1 MNEVRMKKRILS
13 AVLAFLMTVSLV
25 PVSAFAS
32 TATYA
37 DAFTVCV
44 TGGDEDAKL
53 DGASVDY
60 TIEVDGTEGA
70 KNTVT
75 TTDGEVVIQEMT
87 DYAQDIAD
95 GKAVTLA
102 YTVSAEGYDTV
113 SDRAAVTDV
122 TGNVDVKLTVKTP
135 DTVNVTVTKT
145 GNGLVRINDQETETS
160 TVEKG
165 GDVKLEL
172 IPAKGAYIQEL
183 TVKGEPRTVKK
194 GETFQETLT
203 ADEDITVSVTFVQEY
218 TVTVTADK
226 GGNVLLD
233 GEAVTEKTYKEG
245 TEVEL
250 SVAADDDYQIESI
263 AIDGTQEDIADT
275 ASFTKKLT
283 VDKDTTIAVKFIRVY
298 TVTVTY
304 DSQHGTVETDPAA
317 QGGEVEAVLVKQGGT
332 LTIKATPKENYR
344 VSAVEIDGKAESFD
358 DNRYVKDTPFTRDIK
373 NITAPHTIKI
383 TFAPTLQTITVISGK
398 HGKVEDHLGK
408 VSYKVNYNRSVDLT
422 ITPDDG
428 YIIDTIT
435 VDEADVKANVRRT
448 AEKSYKLPLT
458 KVPRDTEVA
467 VTFTK
472 CPQIGT
478 NDLTALEGITWNSGD
493 AIRRD
498 GATFVFANNAAVRF
512 SAAADETG
520 SETGIK
526 GIQLI
531 FADGTTSG
539 GYDAETASFT
549 QPADIRETKTIQA
562 IRVFYGE
569 TEIRVAQLAEKKLE
583 GLKIVVDKKA
593 PKLGLALEA
602 ANTNG
607 YYNKSFTATVK
618 SIIDRDDYS
627 GIQSVEYW
635 VVKDRTE
642 TEQGTETQREMLYT
656 YTEGGDI
663 LQKLKELSFT
673 VDAGKNNSD
682 NVVIYVQVTDRAGN
696 VSKPEEKAVKINS
709 TPPTIEIKFGDEK
722 PVNVV
727 EENGTKRGYYDAV
740 RTATV
745 TITDRASTQA
755 LDAVKFDI
763 KAKNAAGNDVRNT
776 VTISDWRNAVDPETK
791 LPDPGK
797 VSCDVI
803 FSGDANYIWSG
814 DANYIWSISYT
825 NRAGLSAKDGLS
837 ALADKDQTKS
847 VNATTIG
854 ETPYCFTVDTKDP
867 TGTITANTYVVGG
880 KNPTSSP
887 VWTAL
892 IGSENLTFGV
902 WANDK
907 IVITHN
913 EGDETSPIKSKE
925 YFVQKFGTDDTKKAP
940 LTVKELEQMK
950 WTDVSETTE
959 FTPNQQL
966 VVYLKITD
974 MAGHVTYLSTNGLV
988 VDNERPHEEFTAPK
1002 IESGLTNNK
1011 IYNGDVPVVVSANDP
1026 AENGV
1031 YSGLKQVTYTVYN
1044 GTVYNE
1050 KDVTQQG
1057 VLYSWDGKAPPCQSK
1072 EKMGF
1077 TVDAE
1082 KNNSNDVHILLTAED
1097 NAGNVTSMEY
1107 SIKIDIT
1114 KPIIDIEYDKNAADS
1129 GTFFRESRRANVT
1142 VKERN
1147 FDDSLVNIT
1156 LRATNDGADIAL
1168 PTVSGWTS
1176 SGDLH
1181 TATIEYTAEGDYTFD
1196 IDVTDKAGNPNEPVH
1211 YADGTVAP
1219 TAFTIDKTR
1228 PTISVTYDNNS
1239 ALNGNYYN
1247 ANRTATVVVTEHN
1260 FDASRVNIT
1269 LRATDDGA
1277 DIALPTV
1284 SGWTSSGD
1292 RHTATIAYQRD
1303 GLYTF
1308 DIDVTDKAGNTSAD
1322 FTEQTFYVDTTAP
1335 TLEITGV
1342 ADRSANNG
1350 DIIPVVSYSDTNYD
1364 DAQVSITLTGA
1375 MRKGVALD
1383 GSYADQHNGKVFTFK
1398 NFAKEKEVDDIYT
1411 LAATLTDKAGNTT
1424 EKTILFSVNRFGSTY
1439 ALSAATEQLNGSY
1452 VQTPQDVVVT
1462 ETNPDALQ
1470 NIRITL
1476 FKNNQTIILQEGT
1489 DYRIEV
1495 RGGNGQW
1502 YEYIYTVLAKN
1513 FADDGVYRLTF
1524 YSEDAAGNIA
1534 ENTLDTKKQEIGFGV
1549 DKTKPNMVVTNLE
1562 SDTTYPLENLTVSLS
1577 AGDNLLLQSV
1587 VVYLDDYSKAYKTWT
1602 AEEIAAIVADQGEF
1616 TFDIPGDSTGAHQVK
1631 IVCTDAAGNEQ
1642 TEEITNFYV
1651 TTNLFVRYYN
1661 NKPLFFGSIA
1671 AVVVI
1676 AGVVIALAAGKK
1688 KKNDKEK

>member
-13 AVLAFLMTVSLV
+13 AVLAFLMAVSLV

-32 TATYA
+32 TATHA
-37 DAFTVCV
+37 DAFTICV

-60 TIEVDGTEGA
+60 TIEVDGTGGA

-75 TTDGEVVIQEMT
+75 TTDGEAVIQEMT

-226 GGNVLLD
+226 GGKVLLD

-304 DSQHGTVETDPAA
+304 DSQLGTVETDPAA
-317 QGGEVEAVLVKQGGT
+317 QGGEVEAVLVKQGST

-344 VSAVEIDGKAESFD
+344 VSEVEIDGKAESFD

-383 TFAPTLQTITVISGK
+383 TFAPTRQTITVISGE
-398 HGKVEDHLGK
+398 HGKVK
-408 VSYKVNYNRSVDLT
+408 VEGSGKVNYNDSVDLT
-422 ITPDDG
+422 ITPKDG

-435 VDEADVKANVRRT
+435 VDEADVKANVKRAT
-448 AEKSYKLPLT
+448 EKSYKLSLTEVQRDT
-458 KVPRDTEVA
+458 KVT
-467 VTFTK
+467 VTFTE

-478 NDLTALEGITWNSGD
+478 NDLTALGGITWNSGD

-498 GATFVFANNAAVRF
+498 GATFVFANNAKVQF

-549 QPADIRETKTIQA
+549 QPAAIRETKTIQA

-569 TEIRVAQLAEKKLE
+569 TEIRVAQLADKKLE
-583 GLKIVVDKKA
+583 GLKIVVDTTD
-593 PKLGLALEA
+593 PTLELALEA

-618 SIIDRDDYS
+618 NIIDRDDYS

-642 TEQGTETQREMLYT
+642 TEQGTVTQREMLYT

-663 LQKLKELSFT
+663 LQELKELSFT

-696 VSKPEEKAVKINS
+696 VYTMPQAVKINS
-709 TPPTIEIKFGDEK
+709 TSPTIEIEFGKEK

-727 EENGTKRGYYDAV
+727 EENGTERGYYKAA

-745 TITDRASTQA
+745 TITDRASTLD

-763 KAKNAAGNDVRNT
+763 KAKNAAGEDVSGT
-776 VTISDWRNAVDPETK
+776 ATISDWVKGDTGEP
-791 LPDPGK
+791 
-797 VSCDVI
+797 SCDVT
-803 FSGDANYIWSG
+803 FSG

-825 NRAGLSAKDGLS
+825 NRAGLSAKAGLS

-854 ETPYCFTVDTKDP
+854 ETPYCFTVDKNAP

-880 KNPTSSP
+880 KDPTSSP
-887 VWTAL
+887 VWEAL
-892 IGSENLTFGV
+892 IDSENLTFGV

-913 EGDETSPIKSKE
+913 EGDETSPIKSTE
-925 YFVQKFGTDDTKKAP
+925 YFVQKFQTDSEGKKA
-940 LTVKELEQMK
+940 LTAKELAQQK
-950 WTDVSETTE
+950 WTDISKISD
-959 FTPNQQL
+959 FKPNQQF

-974 MAGHVTYLSTNGLV
+974 MAGHVTYISTNGLV
-988 VDNERPHEEFTAPK
+988 VDNERPHEEFTAPE
-1002 IESGLTNNK
+1002 IVRVSGLTNNK
-1011 IYNGDVPVVVSANDP
+1011 IYNGDVSVEVSANDP

-1044 GTVYNE
+1044 GKVYNE

-1057 VLYSWDGKAPPCQSK
+1057 VLYSWDGNTPPCQSK

-1077 TVDAE
+1077 TVDAK

-1147 FDDSLVNIT
+1147 FDPAAVQVSIKNT
-1156 LRATNDGADIAL
+1156 DGTI
-1168 PTVSGWTS
+1168 PTISKWSKTDGNGNLDNTQWE
-1176 SGDLH
+1176 
-1181 TATIEYTAEGDYTFD
+1181 ATIEYTAEGDYTFA
-1196 IDVTDKAGNPNEPVH
+1196 IACTDQAGNPNEPVH

-1364 DAQVSITLTGA
+1364 DAQVNITLTGA

-1476 FKNNQTIILQEGT
+1476 FKNNHTIILQEGT

-1602 AEEIAAIVADQGEF
+1602 AEEVAAIVANQGEF

>member
-13 AVLAFLMTVSLV
+13 AVLAFLMAVSLV

-60 TIEVDGTEGA
+60 TIEVDGTKGA

-75 TTDGEVVIQEMT
+75 TTDGEAVIQEMA

-203 ADEDITVSVTFVQEY
+203 ADEDITVSVTFAQEY

-226 GGNVLLD
+226 GGKVLLD

-263 AIDGTQEDIADT
+263 AIDGAQEDIADT

-304 DSQHGTVETDPAA
+304 DSQLGTVETDPAA
-317 QGGEVEAVLVKQGGT
+317 QGGEVEAVLVKQGST

-344 VSAVEIDGKAESFD
+344 VSEVEIDGKAESFD

-383 TFAPTLQTITVISGK
+383 TFAPTRQTITVISGE
-398 HGKVEDHLGK
+398 HGKVK
-408 VSYKVNYNRSVDLT
+408 VEGSGKVNYNDSVDLT

-435 VDEADVKANVRRT
+435 VDEADVKANVKRAT
-448 AEKSYKLPLT
+448 EKSYKLSLTEVQRDT
-458 KVPRDTEVA
+458 KVT
-467 VTFTK
+467 VTFTE

-478 NDLTALEGITWNSGD
+478 NDLTALGGITWNSGN

-498 GATFVFANNAAVRF
+498 GATFVFANDAKVQF

-539 GYDAETASFT
+539 GYDAKTASFT
-549 QPADIRETKTIQA
+549 QPAAIQETKTIQA

-569 TEIRVAQLAEKKLE
+569 TEIRVAQLVDPDKKLE
-583 GLKIVVDKKA
+583 GLKIVVDTTD

-607 YYNKSFTATVK
+607 YYNKSFTVK
-618 SIIDRDDYS
+618 VNGINDPDDYS
-627 GIQSVEYW
+627 GIRSVEYW

-663 LQKLKELSFT
+663 LQELKELSFT

-696 VSKPEEKAVKINS
+696 VYPTEKAVKINS
-709 TPPTIEIKFGDEK
+709 TSPTIEIKFGEEEEEK

-727 EENGTKRGYYDAV
+727 KENGTERGYYDAV

-755 LDAVKFDI
+755 LDAVTFDI
-763 KAKNAAGNDVRNT
+763 KDTVGNDVRSKVKIT
-776 VTISDWRNAVDPETK
+776 DWSNAVDPETN
-791 LPDPGK
+791 LLDPDKAFCK
-797 VSCDVI
+797 VT
-803 FSGDANYIWSG
+803 FSE

-825 NRAGLSAKDGLS
+825 NKAGLS

-847 VNATTIG
+847 VNAVTYG
-854 ETPYCFTVDTKDP
+854 ETPYCFTVDTKAP

-880 KNPTSSP
+880 KDPTSSP
-887 VWTAL
+887 VWEAL
-892 IGSENLTFGV
+892 IDSKNLTFGV

-913 EGDETSPIKSKE
+913 EWDETSPIKSKE

-940 LTVKELEQMK
+940 LTAKELAQQK
-950 WTDVSETTE
+950 WTDIGETTE

-988 VDNERPHEEFTAPK
+988 VDNERPHEEFTAPE
-1002 IESGLTNNK
+1002 IVRVSGLTNNK
-1011 IYNGDVPVVVSANDP
+1011 IYNGDVSVKVSANDP
-1026 AENGV
+1026 VVNGV

-1044 GTVYNE
+1044 MGT
-1050 KDVTQQG
+1050 KTQHDT
-1057 VLYSWDGKAPPCQSK
+1057 LYSWDGKEAPCKSK
-1072 EKMGF
+1072 EGMGF

-1082 KNNSNDVHILLTAED
+1082 KNNSNDVRILLTAED

-1129 GTFFRESRRANVT
+1129 GTFFRESRRATVT

-1147 FDDSLVNIT
+1147 FDPAAVQVSIKNT
-1156 LRATNDGADIAL
+1156 DGTI
-1168 PTVSGWTS
+1168 PTISKWSKTDGNGNMDNTQWEV
-1176 SGDLH
+1176 
-1181 TATIEYTAEGDYTFD
+1181 TIEYTAEGDYTFA
-1196 IDVTDKAGNPNEPVH
+1196 IACTDQAGNPNEPVH

-1292 RHTATIAYQRD
+1292 RHTATIAYRRD

-1364 DAQVSITLTGA
+1364 DAQVNITLTGA

-1424 EKTILFSVNRFGSTY
+1424 EKTILFSANRFGSTY

-1602 AEEIAAIVADQGEF
+1602 AEEVAAIVADQGEF

>member
-13 AVLAFLMTVSLV
+13 AVLAFLMAVSLV

-32 TATYA
+32 TATHA
-37 DAFTVCV
+37 DAFTICV

-60 TIEVDGTEGA
+60 TIEVDGTKGA
-70 KNTVT
+70 RNTVT
-75 TTDGEVVIQEMT
+75 TTDGEAVIQEMA

-218 TVTVTADK
+218 TVAVTADK
-226 GGNVLLD
+226 GGKVLLD

-304 DSQHGTVETDPAA
+304 DSQLGTVETDPAA
-317 QGGEVEAVLVKQGGT
+317 QGGEVEAVLVKQGST

-344 VSAVEIDGKAESFD
+344 VSEVEIDGKAESFD

-383 TFAPTLQTITVISGK
+383 TFAPTRQTITVISGE
-398 HGKVEDHLGK
+398 HGKVK
-408 VSYKVNYNRSVDLT
+408 VEGSGKVNYNDSVDLT

-435 VDEADVKANVRRT
+435 VDEADVKANVKRAT
-448 AEKSYKLPLT
+448 EKSYKLPLT
-458 KVPRDTEVA
+458 EVQRDTKVT
-467 VTFTK
+467 VTFTE

-478 NDLTALEGITWNSGD
+478 NDLTALGGITWNSGN

-498 GATFVFANNAAVRF
+498 GATFVFANNAKVQF

-549 QPADIRETKTIQA
+549 QPAAIQETKTIQA

-569 TEIRVAQLAEKKLE
+569 TEIRVAQLADKKLE
-583 GLKIVVDKKA
+583 GLKIVVDKTA
-593 PKLGLALEA
+593 PTLKLALEA
-602 ANTNG
+602 ANING
-607 YYNKSFTATVK
+607 YYNKSFTATVQ

-663 LQKLKELSFT
+663 LQELKELSFT

-709 TPPTIEIKFGDEK
+709 TSPTIEIEFGKEKPVKEK

-727 EENGTKRGYYDAV
+727 EENGTERGYYDAV

-745 TITDRASTQA
+745 TITDRASTLD

-763 KAKNAAGNDVRNT
+763 KDTAGKDVSDT
-776 VTISDWRNAVDPETK
+776 ATISVWGKAN
-791 LPDPGK
+791 PGK
-797 VSCDVI
+797 VSCNVT
-803 FSGDANYIWSG
+803 FSG

-825 NRAGLSAKDGLS
+825 NRAGLS

-854 ETPYCFTVDTKDP
+854 ETPYCFTVDKNAP

-880 KNPTSSP
+880 KDPTSSP
-887 VWTAL
+887 AWEAL
-892 IGSENLTFGV
+892 IDSENLTFGV

-913 EGDETSPIKSKE
+913 EGDETSPIKSTE

-940 LTVKELEQMK
+940 LTAKELAQQK
-950 WTDVSETTE
+950 WTDIGKTTE
-959 FTPNQQL
+959 FTPNQQF

-974 MAGHVTYLSTNGLV
+974 MAGHVTYISTNGLV
-988 VDNERPHEEFTAPK
+988 VDNERPHEEFTAPELVV
-1002 IESGLTNNK
+1002 ESGLTNNK
-1011 IYNGDVPVVVSANDP
+1011 IYNGNVSVEVSANDP
-1026 AENGV
+1026 VKNGV

-1044 GTVYNE
+1044 MGTQ
-1050 KDVTQQG
+1050 TQHDT
-1057 VLYSWDGKAPPCQSK
+1057 LYSWKGNTPPCQSK
-1072 EKMGF
+1072 ENMGF
-1077 TVDAE
+1077 TVDAK
-1082 KNNSNDVHILLTAED
+1082 KNNSNDVRILLTAED

-1107 SIKIDIT
+1107 FIKIDIT

-1168 PTVSGWTS
+1168 PTVSKWTS

-1181 TATIEYTAEGDYTFD
+1181 TATIEYTAEGDYTFA
-1196 IDVTDKAGNPNEPVH
+1196 IACTDQAGNPNEPVH

-1228 PTISVTYDNNS
+1228 PIISVTYDNNS

-1335 TLEITGV
+1335 TLEITGI
-1342 ADRSANNG
+1342 ADHSANSG

-1424 EKTILFSVNRFGSTY
+1424 EKTILFSANRFGSTY

-1602 AEEIAAIVADQGEF
+1602 AEEVAAIVADQGEF

-1676 AGVVIALAAGKK
+1676 AGVVVALAAGKK

>member
-13 AVLAFLMTVSLV
+13 AVLAFLMAVSLV

-70 KNTVT
+70 TNTVT
-75 TTDGEVVIQEMT
+75 TTDGEAVIREMT

-203 ADEDITVSVTFVQEY
+203 ADEDIAVSVTFAQEY

-226 GGNVLLD
+226 GGKVLLD

-304 DSQHGTVETDPAA
+304 DSQLGTVETDPAA
-317 QGGEVEAVLVKQGGT
+317 QGGEVEAVLVKQGST

-344 VSAVEIDGKAESFD
+344 VSEVEIDGKAESFD

-383 TFAPTLQTITVISGK
+383 TFAPTRQTITVISGK
-398 HGKVEDHLGK
+398 QGTVEVEG
-408 VSYKVNYNRSVDLT
+408 SGKVNYNGSVDLT
-422 ITPDDG
+422 ITPKDG

-435 VDEADVKANVRRT
+435 VDEADVKANVKRAT
-448 AEKSYKLPLT
+448 EKSYKLSLTEVQRDT
-458 KVPRDTEVA
+458 KVT
-467 VTFTK
+467 VTFTE

-478 NDLTALEGITWNSGD
+478 NDLTALGGITWNSGN

-498 GATFVFANNAAVRF
+498 GATFVFANNAKVQF

-539 GYDAETASFT
+539 GYDAKTASFT
-549 QPADIRETKTIQA
+549 QPAAIQETKTIQA

-569 TEIRVAQLAEKKLE
+569 TEIRVAQLADKKLE
-583 GLKIVVDKKA
+583 GLKIVVDTTD

-607 YYNKSFTATVK
+607 YYHKSFTVK
-618 SIIDRDDYS
+618 VNGINDPDDYS

-642 TEQGTETQREMLYT
+642 TEQGTVTQREMLYT

-663 LQKLKELSFT
+663 LQELKELSFT

-709 TPPTIEIKFGDEK
+709 TSPTIEIEFGKKKPVKEK

-727 EENGTKRGYYDAV
+727 EENGTERGYYDAV

-745 TITDRASTQA
+745 TITDRASTLD

-763 KAKNAAGNDVRNT
+763 KAKDAAGNDVSNA
-776 VTISDWRNAVDPETK
+776 VTISDWGKDV
-791 LPDPGK
+791 PGK
-797 VSCDVI
+797 VSCDVT
-803 FSGDANYIWSG
+803 FSG

-825 NRAGLSAKDGLS
+825 NRAGLSA
-837 ALADKDQTKS
+837 LADKDQTKM
-847 VNATTIG
+847 TYG
-854 ETPYCFTVDTKDP
+854 ETPYCFTVDKNAP
-867 TGTITANTYVVGG
+867 TGTITANTYVVGV
-880 KNPTSSP
+880 KDPTSSP
-887 VWTAL
+887 VWEAL
-892 IGSENLTFGV
+892 IDSKNLTFGV

-907 IVITHN
+907 ITIDHTKA
-913 EGDETSPIKSKE
+913 DATSPIKSTE
-925 YFVQKFGTDDTKKAP
+925 YFVQKFQTDSEGKKA
-940 LTVKELEQMK
+940 LTAKELAQQK
-950 WTDVSETTE
+950 WTDISEITE

-1002 IESGLTNNK
+1002 IVESGLTNNK
-1011 IYNGDVPVVVSANDP
+1011 IYNGDVSVEVSANDP
-1026 AENGV
+1026 VENDV

-1044 GTVYNE
+1044 MGTQ
-1050 KDVTQQG
+1050 TQHDT
-1057 VLYSWDGKAPPCQSK
+1057 LYSWNGKEAPCKSK
-1072 EKMGF
+1072 EGMGF

-1082 KNNSNDVHILLTAED
+1082 KNNSNDVRILLTAED

-1129 GTFFRESRRANVT
+1129 GTFFRESRRATIT

-1147 FDDSLVNIT
+1147 LDPAAVQVSIKNT
-1156 LRATNDGADIAL
+1156 DGTV
-1168 PTVSGWTS
+1168 PTISKWSKTDGNGNMDNTQWE
-1176 SGDLH
+1176 
-1181 TATIEYTAEGDYTFD
+1181 ATIEYTAEGDYTFA
-1196 IDVTDKAGNPNEPVH
+1196 IACTDQAGNPNEPVH

-1364 DAQVSITLTGA
+1364 DAQVNITLTGA

-1502 YEYIYTVLAKN
+1502 YEYIYTVLGKN

-1602 AEEIAAIVADQGEF
+1602 AEEVAAIVADQGEF

>member
-13 AVLAFLMTVSLV
+13 AVLAFLMAVSLV

-70 KNTVT
+70 RNTVT
-75 TTDGEVVIQEMT
+75 TTDGEAVIQEMA

-203 ADEDITVSVTFVQEY
+203 VDEDITVSVTFAQEY

-226 GGNVLLD
+226 GGKVLLD

-317 QGGEVEAVLVKQGGT
+317 QGGEVEAVLVKQGST

-344 VSAVEIDGKAESFD
+344 VSEVEIDGKAESFD

-383 TFAPTLQTITVISGK
+383 TFAPTRQTITVISGE
-398 HGKVEDHLGK
+398 HGKVK
-408 VSYKVNYNRSVDLT
+408 VEGSGKVNYNDSVDLT

-435 VDEADVKANVRRT
+435 VDEADVKANVKRAT
-448 AEKSYKLPLT
+448 EKSYKLSLTEVQRDT
-458 KVPRDTEVA
+458 KVT
-467 VTFTK
+467 VTFTE

-478 NDLTALEGITWNSGD
+478 NDLTALEGITWNSDD

-498 GATFVFANNAAVRF
+498 GATFVFANNAKVQF

-549 QPADIRETKTIQA
+549 QPAAIRETKTIQA

-569 TEIRVAQLAEKKLE
+569 TEIRVAQLVDPDKKLE
-583 GLKIVVDKKA
+583 GLKIVVDTTA

-618 SIIDRDDYS
+618 SIIDQDDYS

-663 LQKLKELSFT
+663 LQELEGLSFT
-673 VDAGKNNSD
+673 VEAGKNNSD

-709 TPPTIEIKFGDEK
+709 TSPTIEIEFGKGKPVKEK

-727 EENGTKRGYYDAV
+727 EENGTERGYYDAV

-745 TITDRASTQA
+745 TITDRASTLD

-763 KAKNAAGNDVRNT
+763 KAKNAAGKDVSNT
-776 VTISDWRNAVDPETK
+776 VTISDWGKDV
-791 LPDPGK
+791 PGK
-797 VSCDVI
+797 VSCDVT
-803 FSGDANYIWSG
+803 FSG

-825 NRAGLSAKDGLS
+825 NRAGLSA
-837 ALADKDQTKS
+837 LADKDQTKM
-847 VNATTIG
+847 TYG
-854 ETPYCFTVDTKDP
+854 ETPYCFTVDKNAP
-867 TGTITANTYVVGG
+867 TGTITANTYVVGV
-880 KNPTSSP
+880 KDPTSSP
-887 VWTAL
+887 VWEAL
-892 IGSENLTFGV
+892 IDSKNLTFGV

-925 YFVQKFGTDDTKKAP
+925 YFVQTFRTDETDDTKKAP
-940 LTVKELEQMK
+940 LTAKELAQQK
-950 WTDVSETTE
+950 WTDIGETTE
-959 FTPNQQL
+959 FTPNQQI

-988 VDNERPHEEFTAPK
+988 VDNERPHEEFTAPE
-1002 IESGLTNNK
+1002 IVRVSGLTNDK
-1011 IYNGDVPVVVSANDP
+1011 IYNGDVSVEVSANDP
-1026 AENGV
+1026 VVNGV

-1044 GTVYNE
+1044 GKVYNE

-1057 VLYSWDGKAPPCQSK
+1057 VLYSWDGKAPCCQSK
-1072 EKMGF
+1072 EGMGF
-1077 TVDAE
+1077 TVDAK

-1129 GTFFRESRRANVT
+1129 GTFFRESRRATIT

-1147 FDDSLVNIT
+1147 LDPAAVQVSIKNT
-1156 LRATNDGADIAL
+1156 DGTI
-1168 PTVSGWTS
+1168 PTISKWSKTDGNGNLDNTQWE
-1176 SGDLH
+1176 
-1181 TATIEYTAEGDYTFD
+1181 ATIEYTAEGDYTFA
-1196 IDVTDKAGNPNEPVH
+1196 IACTDQAGNPNEPVH

-1308 DIDVTDKAGNTSAD
+1308 DIDVTDKAGNTSVD

-1364 DAQVSITLTGA
+1364 DAQVNITLTGA

-1424 EKTILFSVNRFGSTY
+1424 EKTILFSANRFGSTY

-1476 FKNNQTIILQEGT
+1476 FKNNQTIILKEGT

-1602 AEEIAAIVADQGEF
+1602 AEEVAAIVADQGEF

>member
-32 TATYA
+32 TATHA

-60 TIEVDGTEGA
+60 TIEVDGTKGA

-75 TTDGEVVIQEMT
+75 TTDGEAVIQEMA

-226 GGNVLLD
+226 GGEVLLD

-304 DSQHGTVETDPAA
+304 DSQLGTVETDPTA
-317 QGGEVEAVLVKQGGT
+317 QGGEVEAVLVKQGST

-344 VSAVEIDGKAESFD
+344 VSEVEIDGKAESFD

-383 TFAPTLQTITVISGK
+383 TFAPTRQTITVISGK
-398 HGKVEDHLGK
+398 HGTVKVEG
-408 VSYKVNYNRSVDLT
+408 SGKVNYNDSVDLT
-422 ITPDDG
+422 ITPKDG

-435 VDEADVKANVRRT
+435 VDEADVKANVKRAT
-448 AEKSYKLPLT
+448 EKSYKLSLT
-458 KVPRDTEVA
+458 KVQRDTEVA
-467 VTFTK
+467 VTFTE

-478 NDLTALEGITWNSGD
+478 KDLTALGGITWNSGN

-498 GATFVFANNAAVRF
+498 GATFVFAKNAVVQF

-549 QPADIRETKTIQA
+549 QPADIQETKTIQA

-569 TEIRVAQLAEKKLE
+569 TEIRVAQLADKKLE
-583 GLKIVVDKKA
+583 GLKIVVDTTD

-618 SIIDRDDYS
+618 NIIDPDDYS

-642 TEQGTETQREMLYT
+642 TEQGTVTQREMLYT

-663 LQKLKELSFT
+663 LQELKELSFT

-709 TPPTIEIKFGDEK
+709 TSPTIEIEFGKKKPVKEK

-727 EENGTKRGYYDAV
+727 EENGTERGYYDAV

-745 TITDRASTQA
+745 TITDRASTLD

-763 KAKNAAGNDVRNT
+763 KAKNAAGEDVSGT
-776 VTISDWRNAVDPETK
+776 ATISDWGKADK
-791 LPDPGK
+791 GK
-797 VSCDVI
+797 VSCDVT
-803 FSGDANYIWSG
+803 FSG

-825 NRAGLSAKDGLS
+825 NKAGLS
-837 ALADKDQTKS
+837 ALADKDQTKM
-847 VNATTIG
+847 TYG
-854 ETPYCFTVDTKDP
+854 ETPYCFTVDKNAP
-867 TGTITANTYVVGG
+867 TGTITANTYVAGG
-880 KNPTSSP
+880 KDPTSSP
-887 VWTAL
+887 VWEAL
-892 IGSENLTFGV
+892 IDSKNLTFGV

-925 YFVQKFGTDDTKKAP
+925 YFVQKFGTDDKKKAP
-940 LTVKELEQMK
+940 LTVDELDKLAQQK
-950 WTDVSETTE
+950 WTDIGKTTE

-988 VDNERPHEEFTAPK
+988 VDNERPHEEFTAPE
-1002 IESGLTNNK
+1002 IVRVSGLTNNK
-1011 IYNGDVPVVVSANDP
+1011 IYNGDVSVKVSANDP

-1050 KDVTQQG
+1050 KDVTQRG
-1057 VLYSWDGKAPPCQSK
+1057 VLYSWDGKAPCCQSK
-1072 EKMGF
+1072 EGMGF
-1077 TVDAE
+1077 TVDAK

-1147 FDDSLVNIT
+1147 FDPAAVQVSIKNT
-1156 LRATNDGADIAL
+1156 DGTI
-1168 PTVSGWTS
+1168 PTISKWSKTDGNGNMDNTQWE
-1176 SGDLH
+1176 
-1181 TATIEYTAEGDYTFD
+1181 ATIEYTAEGDYTFA
-1196 IDVTDKAGNPNEPVH
+1196 IACTDQAGNPNEPVH

-1364 DAQVSITLTGA
+1364 DAQVNITLTGA

-1424 EKTILFSVNRFGSTY
+1424 EKTILFSANRFGSTY

-1602 AEEIAAIVADQGEF
+1602 AEEVAAIVADQGEF

>member
-13 AVLAFLMTVSLV
+13 AVLAFLMAVSLV

-60 TIEVDGTEGA
+60 TIEVDGTKGA

-75 TTDGEVVIQEMT
+75 TTDGEAVIQEMT

-203 ADEDITVSVTFVQEY
+203 ADEDITVSVTFAQEY

-226 GGNVLLD
+226 GGEVLLD

-304 DSQHGTVETDPAA
+304 DSQLGTVETDPAA
-317 QGGEVEAVLVKQGGT
+317 QGGEVEAVLVKQGST

-344 VSAVEIDGKAESFD
+344 VSEVEIDGKAERFD

-398 HGKVEDHLGK
+398 HGTVKVEGPEK
-408 VSYKVNYNRSVDLT
+408 VIYNGSVDLT
-422 ITPDDG
+422 ITPADG

-448 AEKSYKLPLT
+448 AEKSYQLHLTGVQRDT
-458 KVPRDTEVA
+458 KVT
-467 VTFTK
+467 VTFTE

-478 NDLTALEGITWNSGD
+478 TDLTALDGITWNSRD

-498 GATFVFANNAAVRF
+498 GATFVFAKNAAVQF

-549 QPADIRETKTIQA
+549 QPAAIRETKTIQA

-569 TEIRVAQLAEKKLE
+569 TEIRVAQLADPAEKLE

-593 PKLGLALEA
+593 PTPELALEA

-618 SIIDRDDYS
+618 SIIDPDDYS
-627 GIQSVEYW
+627 GIRSVEYW
-635 VVKDRTE
+635 VVRDRTE

-663 LQKLKELSFT
+663 LQELEGLSFT

-709 TPPTIEIKFGDEK
+709 TSPTIEIKFGKENEFGEEK

-727 EENGTKRGYYDAV
+727 EENGTERGYYKAA

-763 KAKNAAGNDVRNT
+763 KDTVGNDVRSKVKIT
-776 VTISDWRNAVDPETK
+776 DWSNAVDPETN
-791 LPDPGK
+791 LVDPDK
-797 VSCDVI
+797 VSCDVT
-803 FSGDANYIWSG
+803 FSG

-825 NRAGLSAKDGLS
+825 NKAGLS

-854 ETPYCFTVDTKDP
+854 ETPYCFTVDTKAP

-880 KNPTSSP
+880 KDPTSSP
-887 VWTAL
+887 AWEAL

-925 YFVQKFGTDDTKKAP
+925 YFVQKFGTDDKKKAP
-940 LTVKELEQMK
+940 LTVDELDKLAQQK
-950 WTDVSETTE
+950 WTDIGKTTE
-959 FTPNQQL
+959 FTPNQQF

-988 VDNERPHEEFTAPK
+988 VDNERPHEEFTAPE
-1002 IESGLTNNK
+1002 IVRVSGLTNNK
-1011 IYNGDVPVVVSANDP
+1011 IYNGDVSVVVSANDP
-1026 AENGV
+1026 VENGV

-1044 GTVYNE
+1044 GKVYNE

-1057 VLYSWDGKAPPCQSK
+1057 VLYSWDGNTPPCQFK
-1072 EKMGF
+1072 KDMGF
-1077 TVDAE
+1077 TVDAK

-1129 GTFFRESRRANVT
+1129 GTFFRESRRATVT

-1147 FDDSLVNIT
+1147 FEASLVNIT
-1156 LRATNDGADIAL
+1156 LRATDDGADIAL
-1168 PTVSGWTS
+1168 PTVSKWTS

-1181 TATIEYTAEGDYTFD
+1181 TATIEYTAEGDYTFA
-1196 IDVTDKAGNPNEPVH
+1196 IACTDQAGNPNEPVH

-1364 DAQVSITLTGA
+1364 DAQVNITLTGA

-1411 LAATLTDKAGNTT
+1411 LAATLTDKAGNAT
-1424 EKTILFSVNRFGSTY
+1424 EKTILFSANRFGSTY

>member
-32 TATYA
+32 TATHA
-37 DAFTVCV
+37 DAFTICV

-113 SDRAAVTDV
+113 SDRVAVTDV

-304 DSQHGTVETDPAA
+304 DSQLGTVETNPAA

-332 LTIKATPKENYR
+332 LTIKATPDENYR
-344 VSAVEIDGKAESFD
+344 VSEVEIDGKTESFD

-383 TFAPTLQTITVISGK
+383 TFAPTLQTITVISGEN
-398 HGKVEDHLGK
+398 GKVEYHPEK
-408 VSYKVNYNRSVDLT
+408 VSYNDSVDFT
-422 ITPDDG
+422 ITPEDG

-435 VDEADVKANVRRT
+435 VDGADVKANVKRAT
-448 AEKSYKLPLT
+448 EKSYQLLLTEVQRDT
-458 KVPRDTEVA
+458 KVT
-467 VTFTK
+467 VTFTA

-478 NDLTALEGITWNSGD
+478 NDLTALGGITWNSGN

-549 QPADIRETKTIQA
+549 QPADIQETKTIQA

-569 TEIRVAQLAEKKLE
+569 TEIRVAQLADKKLE
-583 GLKIVVDKKA
+583 GLKIVVDTTDPA
-593 PKLGLALEA
+593 LELALEA

-607 YYNKSFTATVK
+607 YYNKSFTATVNG
-618 SIIDRDDYS
+618 IIDPDDYS

-642 TEQGTETQREMLYT
+642 TKQGTETQREMLYT
-656 YTEGGDI
+656 YTKGGDI
-663 LQKLKELSFT
+663 LQKLDGLSFT

-696 VSKPEEKAVKINS
+696 VYTTEKAVKINS

-727 EENGTKRGYYDAV
+727 EENGTKRGYYDTV

-763 KAKNAAGNDVRNT
+763 KDTVGNDVRSKVKIT
-776 VTISDWRNAVDPETK
+776 DWSNAVDPETK
-791 LPDPGK
+791 LPDPDK
-797 VSCDVI
+797 AFCEVT
-803 FSGDANYIWSG
+803 FSE

-825 NRAGLSAKDGLS
+825 NKAGLS
-837 ALADKDQTKS
+837 ALADKDQKKS

-854 ETPYCFTVDTKDP
+854 ETPYCFTVDTKAP

-880 KNPTSSP
+880 KDPTSSP

-913 EGDETSPIKSKE
+913 EWDETSPIKSKE
-925 YFVQKFGTDDTKKAP
+925 YFVQKFQTDSEGKKA
-940 LTVKELEQMK
+940 LTVKELAQQK
-950 WTDVSETTE
+950 WTDIGKTTE

-988 VDNERPHEEFTAPK
+988 VDNERPHEEFTAPEIVK
-1002 IESGLTNNK
+1002 ESGLTNNK

-1026 AENGV
+1026 VENGV

-1050 KDVTQQG
+1050 EDVTQRG
-1057 VLYSWDGKAPPCQSK
+1057 VLYSWDGKVPPCQSK
-1072 EKMGF
+1072 EKMRF
-1077 TVDAE
+1077 TVDAK

-1114 KPIIDIEYDKNAADS
+1114 KPIINIEYDNNAADS

-1513 FADDGVYRLTF
+1513 FADDGVYHLTF
-1524 YSEDAAGNIA
+1524 YSEDAAGNIE

>member
-13 AVLAFLMTVSLV
+13 AVLAFLMAVSLV

-32 TATYA
+32 TATHA
-37 DAFTVCV
+37 DAFTICV

-60 TIEVDGTEGA
+60 TIEVDGTKGA

-75 TTDGEVVIQEMT
+75 TTDGEAVIQEMA

-203 ADEDITVSVTFVQEY
+203 ADEDITVSVTFAQEY

-226 GGNVLLD
+226 GGKVLLD

-283 VDKDTTIAVKFIRVY
+283 VDKDTTIAAKFIRVY

-304 DSQHGTVETDPAA
+304 DSQLGTVETDPAA
-317 QGGEVEAVLVKQGGT
+317 QGGEVEAVLVKQGST

-344 VSAVEIDGKAESFD
+344 VSEVEIDGKAERFD

-398 HGKVEDHLGK
+398 HGTVKVEGPEK
-408 VSYKVNYNRSVDLT
+408 VIYNGSVDLT
-422 ITPDDG
+422 ITPADG

-448 AEKSYKLPLT
+448 AEKSYQLHLTGVQRDT
-458 KVPRDTEVA
+458 KVT
-467 VTFTK
+467 VTFTE

-478 NDLTALEGITWNSGD
+478 TDLTALDGITWNSRD

-498 GATFVFANNAAVRF
+498 GATFVFAKNAAVQF

-549 QPADIRETKTIQA
+549 QPAAIRETKTIQA

-569 TEIRVAQLAEKKLE
+569 TEIRVAQLADPAEKLE

-593 PKLGLALEA
+593 PTPELALEA

-618 SIIDRDDYS
+618 SIIDPDDYS
-627 GIQSVEYW
+627 GIRSVEYW
-635 VVKDRTE
+635 VVRDRTE

-663 LQKLKELSFT
+663 LQELGDCTFT

-709 TPPTIEIKFGDEK
+709 TSPTIEIEFGKEKPVKEK

-727 EENGTKRGYYDAV
+727 EENGTERGYYKAA

-745 TITDRASTQA
+745 TITDRASTLD
-755 LDAVKFDI
+755 LDAVKLDI
-763 KAKNAAGNDVRNT
+763 KAKDAAGEDVSNT
-776 VTISDWRNAVDPETK
+776 VTISDWVKGDTGEP
-791 LPDPGK
+791 
-797 VSCDVI
+797 SCDVT
-803 FSGDANYIWSG
+803 FSG

-825 NRAGLSAKDGLS
+825 NKAGLS

-847 VNATTIG
+847 VNAVTYG
-854 ETPYCFTVDTKDP
+854 ETPYCFTVDKNAP
-867 TGTITANTYVVGG
+867 TGTITANTYVVGV
-880 KNPTSSP
+880 KDPTSSP
-887 VWTAL
+887 VWEAL
-892 IGSENLTFGV
+892 IDSKHLTFGV

-907 IVITHN
+907 IVITPN
-913 EGDETSPIKSKE
+913 GWDETSPIKSKE
-925 YFVQKFGTDDTKKAP
+925 YFVQKFQTNSEGKKAP
-940 LTVKELEQMK
+940 LTAKELAQQK
-950 WTDVSETTE
+950 WTDIGKTTE

-974 MAGHVTYLSTNGLV
+974 MAGNVTYLSTNGLV
-988 VDNERPHEEFTAPK
+988 VDNERPHEEFTAPE
-1002 IESGLTNNK
+1002 IVRVSGLTNNK
-1011 IYNGDVPVVVSANDP
+1011 IYNGDVSVEVSANDP
-1026 AENGV
+1026 VVNGV

-1044 GTVYNE
+1044 MGT
-1050 KDVTQQG
+1050 KTQHDT
-1057 VLYSWDGKAPPCQSK
+1057 LYSWDGKEAPCKSK
-1072 EKMGF
+1072 EGMGF

-1082 KNNSNDVHILLTAED
+1082 KNNSNDVRILLTAED

-1129 GTFFRESRRANVT
+1129 GTFFRESRRATVT

-1147 FDDSLVNIT
+1147 FDPAAVQVSIKNT
-1156 LRATNDGADIAL
+1156 DGTI
-1168 PTVSGWTS
+1168 PTISKWSKTDGNGNMDNTQWEV
-1176 SGDLH
+1176 
-1181 TATIEYTAEGDYTFD
+1181 TIEYTAEGDYTFA
-1196 IDVTDKAGNPNEPVH
+1196 IACTDQAGNPNEPVH

-1292 RHTATIAYQRD
+1292 RHTATIAYRRD

-1364 DAQVSITLTGA
+1364 DAQVNITLTGA

-1602 AEEIAAIVADQGEF
+1602 AEEVAAIVADQGEF

>member
-60 TIEVDGTEGA
+60 TIEVDGTKGA

-75 TTDGEVVIQEMT
+75 TTDGEAVIQEMT

-203 ADEDITVSVTFVQEY
+203 ADEDITVSVTFAQEY

-226 GGNVLLD
+226 GGKVLLD

-317 QGGEVEAVLVKQGGT
+317 QGGEVEAVLVKQGST
-332 LTIKATPKENYR
+332 LTIKATPNENYR
-344 VSAVEIDGKAESFD
+344 VSEVEIDGKAESFD

-373 NITAPHTIKI
+373 SITAPHTIKI

-398 HGKVEDHLGK
+398 HGTVKVEGPEK
-408 VSYKVNYNRSVDLT
+408 VSYNDSVDLT

-448 AEKSYKLPLT
+448 AEKSYQLHLTEVQRDT
-458 KVPRDTEVA
+458 KVT
-467 VTFTK
+467 VTFTE

-478 NDLTALEGITWNSGD
+478 KDLTALGSITWNSGN

-498 GATFVFANNAAVRF
+498 GATFVFANNAKVQF

-539 GYDAETASFT
+539 GYDAKTASFT
-549 QPADIRETKTIQA
+549 QPADIQETKTIQA

-569 TEIRVAQLAEKKLE
+569 TEIRVAQLADPAEKLE
-583 GLKIVVDKKA
+583 GLKIVVDTTA
-593 PKLGLALEA
+593 PTPELALEA

-607 YYNKSFTATVK
+607 YYHKSFTATVK
-618 SIIDRDDYS
+618 SIIDPDDYS
-627 GIQSVEYW
+627 GIRSVEYW

-642 TEQGTETQREMLYT
+642 TEQGTETQRETLYT
-656 YTEGGDI
+656 YTEGSDI
-663 LQKLKELSFT
+663 LQELEGLSFI

-696 VSKPEEKAVKINS
+696 VYTTPPQAVKINS
-709 TPPTIEIKFGDEK
+709 TSPTIEIKFGGEK

-727 EENGTKRGYYDAV
+727 KENGTERGYYDDA

-745 TITDRASTQA
+745 TITDRASTRD

-763 KAKNAAGNDVRNT
+763 KAKDAAGNDVSNA
-776 VTISDWRNAVDPETK
+776 VTISDWGKDV
-791 LPDPGK
+791 PGK
-797 VSCDVI
+797 VSCDVT
-803 FSGDANYIWSG
+803 FSG

-825 NRAGLSAKDGLS
+825 NRAGLSA
-837 ALADKDQTKS
+837 LADKDQTKM
-847 VNATTIG
+847 TYG
-854 ETPYCFTVDTKDP
+854 ETPYCFTVDKNAP

-880 KNPTSSP
+880 KDPTSSP
-887 VWTAL
+887 VWEAL
-892 IGSENLTFGV
+892 IDSENLTFGV

-913 EGDETSPIKSKE
+913 EGDETSPIKSTE
-925 YFVQKFGTDDTKKAP
+925 YFVQKFQTDSEGKKA
-940 LTVKELEQMK
+940 LTAKELAQQK
-950 WTDVSETTE
+950 WTDISKISD
-959 FTPNQQL
+959 FKPNQQF

-974 MAGHVTYLSTNGLV
+974 MAGHVTYISTNGLV
-988 VDNERPHEEFTAPK
+988 VDNERPHEEFTAPELVV
-1002 IESGLTNNK
+1002 ESGLTNNK
-1011 IYNGDVPVVVSANDP
+1011 IYNGNVSVEVSANDP
-1026 AENGV
+1026 VKNGV

-1044 GTVYNE
+1044 MGTR
-1050 KDVTQQG
+1050 TQHDT
-1057 VLYSWDGKAPPCQSK
+1057 LYSWNGKEAPCKSK
-1072 EKMGF
+1072 EGMGF

-1082 KNNSNDVHILLTAED
+1082 KNNSNDVRILLTAED

-1107 SIKIDIT
+1107 SIKINIT
-1114 KPIIDIEYDKNAADS
+1114 KPIINIKYDNNAADS
-1129 GTFFRESRRANVT
+1129 GTFFRESRRAIVT
-1142 VKERN
+1142 VTERN
-1147 FDDSLVNIT
+1147 LDTADVQVSIKNT
-1156 LRATNDGADIAL
+1156 DGTI
-1168 PTVSGWTS
+1168 PTISKWSKTDGNGNMDNTQWE
-1176 SGDLH
+1176 
-1181 TATIEYTAEGDYTFD
+1181 ATIEYTAEGDYTFD

-1269 LRATDDGA
+1269 LRATDDGS

-1308 DIDVTDKAGNTSAD
+1308 DIDVTDKAGNTSVD

-1364 DAQVSITLTGA
+1364 DAQVNITLTGA

-1602 AEEIAAIVADQGEF
+1602 AEEVAAIVANQGEF

>member
-13 AVLAFLMTVSLV
+13 AVLAFLMAVSLV

-70 KNTVT
+70 TNTVT
-75 TTDGEVVIQEMT
+75 TTDGEAVIREMT

-203 ADEDITVSVTFVQEY
+203 ADEDITVSVTFAQEY

-226 GGNVLLD
+226 GGKVLLD

-298 TVTVTY
+298 TVTVIY
-304 DSQHGTVETDPAA
+304 DSQLGTVETDPAA
-317 QGGEVEAVLVKQGGT
+317 QGGEVEAVLVKQGST

-344 VSAVEIDGKAESFD
+344 VSEVEIDGKAESFD

-383 TFAPTLQTITVISGK
+383 TFAPTRQTITVISGK
-398 HGKVEDHLGK
+398 HGTVEYHPEK
-408 VSYKVNYNRSVDLT
+408 VSYNDSVDFT

-435 VDEADVKANVRRT
+435 VDEADVKANVRRA
-448 AEKSYKLPLT
+448 AEKSYKLLLTEVQRDT
-458 KVPRDTEVA
+458 KVT
-467 VTFTK
+467 VTFTA

-478 NDLTALEGITWNSGD
+478 NDLTALGGITWNSGN

-498 GATFVFANNAAVRF
+498 GATFVFANDAKVQF

-539 GYDAETASFT
+539 GYDAKTASFT
-549 QPADIRETKTIQA
+549 QPAAIQETKTIQA

-569 TEIRVAQLAEKKLE
+569 TEIRVAQLADPAEKLE
-583 GLKIVVDKKA
+583 GLKIVVDTTDPTLK
-593 PKLGLALEA
+593 LALEA

-607 YYNKSFTATVK
+607 YYNKNFTATVK
-618 SIIDRDDYS
+618 SIIDPDDYS

-642 TEQGTETQREMLYT
+642 TEQGTVTQREMLYT

-663 LQKLKELSFT
+663 LQELGDCTFT

-709 TPPTIEIKFGDEK
+709 TSPTIEIEFGKKKPVKEK

-727 EENGTKRGYYDAV
+727 EENGTERGYYDAV

-745 TITDRASTQA
+745 TITDRASTLD

-763 KAKNAAGNDVRNT
+763 KAKNAAGEDVSNT
-776 VTISDWRNAVDPETK
+776 VTISDWGKADK
-791 LPDPGK
+791 GK
-797 VSCDVI
+797 VSCDVT
-803 FSGDANYIWSG
+803 FSG

-825 NRAGLSAKDGLS
+825 NRAGLSA
-837 ALADKDQTKS
+837 LADKDQTKS
-847 VNATTIG
+847 VNAVTYG
-854 ETPYCFTVDTKDP
+854 ETPYCFTVDKNAP
-867 TGTITANTYVVGG
+867 TGTITANTYVVGV
-880 KNPTSSP
+880 KDPTSSP
-887 VWTAL
+887 AWEAL
-892 IGSENLTFGV
+892 IDSKNLAFGV

-913 EGDETSPIKSKE
+913 EWDETSPIKSKE
-925 YFVQKFGTDDTKKAP
+925 YFVQKFQTDSEGKKAP
-940 LTVKELEQMK
+940 LTAKELAQQK
-950 WTDVSETTE
+950 WTDIGKTTE

-974 MAGHVTYLSTNGLV
+974 MAGNVTYLSTNGLV
-988 VDNERPHEEFTAPK
+988 VDNERPHEEFTAPE
-1002 IESGLTNNK
+1002 IVRVSGLTNNK
-1011 IYNGDVPVVVSANDP
+1011 IYNGDVSVKVSANDP
-1026 AENGV
+1026 VENGV

-1044 GTVYNE
+1044 MGTQ
-1050 KDVTQQG
+1050 TQHDT
-1057 VLYSWDGKAPPCQSK
+1057 LYSWNGNTPPCQSK
-1072 EKMGF
+1072 ENMGF
-1077 TVDAE
+1077 TVDAK
-1082 KNNSNDVHILLTAED
+1082 KNNSNDVRILLTAED

-1114 KPIIDIEYDKNAADS
+1114 KPIINIEYDKNAADS
-1129 GTFFRESRRANVT
+1129 GTFFRESRRATVT
-1142 VKERN
+1142 VTERN
-1147 FDDSLVNIT
+1147 LDPAAVQVSIKNT
-1156 LRATNDGADIAL
+1156 DGTV
-1168 PTVSGWTS
+1168 PTISKWSKTDGNGNMDNTQWE
-1176 SGDLH
+1176 
-1181 TATIEYTAEGDYTFD
+1181 ATIEYTAEGDYTFA
-1196 IDVTDKAGNPNEPVH
+1196 IACTDQAGNPNEPVH

-1219 TAFTIDKTR
+1219 TAFTIDKTH

-1292 RHTATIAYQRD
+1292 RHTATIAYRRD

-1364 DAQVSITLTGA
+1364 DAQVNITLTGA

-1424 EKTILFSVNRFGSTY
+1424 EKTILFSANRFGSTY
-1439 ALSAATEQLNGSY
+1439 ALSAATDQLNGSY

-1602 AEEIAAIVADQGEF
+1602 AEEVAAIVADQGEF

>member
-13 AVLAFLMTVSLV
+13 AVLAFLMAVSLV

-70 KNTVT
+70 RNTVT
-75 TTDGEVVIQEMT
+75 TTDGEAVIQEMT

-203 ADEDITVSVTFVQEY
+203 ADEDITVSVTFAQEY

-226 GGNVLLD
+226 GGKVLLD

-317 QGGEVEAVLVKQGGT
+317 QGGEVEAVLVKQGST

-344 VSAVEIDGKAESFD
+344 VSEVEIDGKAESFD

-383 TFAPTLQTITVISGK
+383 TFAPTLQTITVISGE
-398 HGKVEDHLGK
+398 HGKVK
-408 VSYKVNYNRSVDLT
+408 VEGSGKVNYNDSVDLT

-435 VDEADVKANVRRT
+435 VDEADVKANMRRT
-448 AEKSYKLPLT
+448 AEKSYQLHLTEVQRDT
-458 KVPRDTEVA
+458 KVT
-467 VTFTK
+467 VTFTE

-478 NDLTALEGITWNSGD
+478 KDLTALGGITWNSGN

-498 GATFVFANNAAVRF
+498 GATFVFANDAAVQF

-549 QPADIRETKTIQA
+549 QPAAIRETKTIQA

-569 TEIRVAQLAEKKLE
+569 TEIRVAQLADPAEKLE

-593 PKLGLALEA
+593 PTPELALEA

-607 YYNKSFTATVK
+607 YYHKSFTATVK
-618 SIIDRDDYS
+618 SIIDPDDYS
-627 GIQSVEYW
+627 GIRSVEYW

-642 TEQGTETQREMLYT
+642 TEQGTVTQREMLYT

-663 LQKLKELSFT
+663 LQELGDCTFT

-696 VSKPEEKAVKINS
+696 VYTTPPQAVKINS
-709 TPPTIEIKFGDEK
+709 TSPTIEIKFGGEK

-727 EENGTKRGYYDAV
+727 KENGTERGYYKDA

-745 TITDRASTQA
+745 TITDRASTLD

-763 KAKNAAGNDVRNT
+763 KDTAGKDVSDT
-776 VTISDWRNAVDPETK
+776 ATISVWGKDDTT
-791 LPDPGK
+791 GK
-797 VSCDVI
+797 VSCGVT
-803 FSGDANYIWSG
+803 FSG

-825 NRAGLSAKDGLS
+825 NKAGLS

-854 ETPYCFTVDTKDP
+854 ETPYCFTVDTNAP

-880 KNPTSSP
+880 KDPTSSP
-887 VWTAL
+887 VWEAL
-892 IGSENLTFGV
+892 IDSENLTFGV

-940 LTVKELEQMK
+940 LTVDELDKLAQQK
-950 WTDVSETTE
+950 WTDIGKTTE

-974 MAGHVTYLSTNGLV
+974 MAGNVTYLSTNGLV
-988 VDNERPHEEFTAPK
+988 VDNERPHEEFTAPE
-1002 IESGLTNNK
+1002 IVRVSGLTNNK
-1011 IYNGDVPVVVSANDP
+1011 IYNGDVSVKVSANDP
-1026 AENGV
+1026 VENGV

-1044 GTVYNE
+1044 MGTQ
-1050 KDVTQQG
+1050 TQHDT
-1057 VLYSWDGKAPPCQSK
+1057 LYSWKGNTPPCQSK
-1072 EKMGF
+1072 ENMGF
-1077 TVDAE
+1077 TVDAK
-1082 KNNSNDVHILLTAED
+1082 KNNSNDVRILLTAED

-1114 KPIIDIEYDKNAADS
+1114 KPIINIKYDNNAADS
-1129 GTFFRESRRANVT
+1129 GTFFRESRRAIVT
-1142 VKERN
+1142 VTERN
-1147 FDDSLVNIT
+1147 LDTAAVQVSIKNT
-1156 LRATNDGADIAL
+1156 DGTI
-1168 PTVSGWTS
+1168 PTISKWSKTDGNGNMDNTQWE
-1176 SGDLH
+1176 
-1181 TATIEYTAEGDYTFD
+1181 ATIEYTAEGDYTFA
-1196 IDVTDKAGNPNEPVH
+1196 IACTDQAGNPNEPVH

-1219 TAFTIDKTR
+1219 TAFTIDKTH

-1284 SGWTSSGD
+1284 SGWISSGD

-1364 DAQVSITLTGA
+1364 DAQVNITLTGA

-1424 EKTILFSVNRFGSTY
+1424 EKTILFSANRFGSTY

-1534 ENTLDTKKQEIGFGV
+1534 ENTLDTKEQEIGFGV

-1602 AEEIAAIVADQGEF
+1602 AEEVAAIVANQGEF

>member
-13 AVLAFLMTVSLV
+13 AVLAFLMAVSLV

-60 TIEVDGTEGA
+60 TIEVDGTKGA

-75 TTDGEVVIQEMT
+75 TTDGEAVIQEMA

-203 ADEDITVSVTFVQEY
+203 ADEDITVSVTFAQEY

-226 GGNVLLD
+226 GGKVLLD
-233 GEAVTEKTYKEG
+233 GAAVTEKTYKEG

-317 QGGEVEAVLVKQGGT
+317 QGGEVEAVLVKQGST
-332 LTIKATPKENYR
+332 LTIKATPNENYR
-344 VSAVEIDGKAESFD
+344 VSEVEIDGKAESFD

-398 HGKVEDHLGK
+398 HGTVKVEGPEK
-408 VSYKVNYNRSVDLT
+408 VSYNDSVDLI
-422 ITPDDG
+422 ITPKDG

-435 VDEADVKANVRRT
+435 VDEADVKANVKRAT
-448 AEKSYKLPLT
+448 EKSYKLSLT
-458 KVPRDTEVA
+458 KVQRDTEVA
-467 VTFTK
+467 VTFTE

-478 NDLTALEGITWNSGD
+478 EDITALKGITWNSGD

-498 GATFVFANNAAVRF
+498 GATFVFAKNAAVQF

-526 GIQLI
+526 SIQLI

-539 GYDAETASFT
+539 GYDAKTASFT
-549 QPADIRETKTIQA
+549 QPADIQETKTIQA

-569 TEIRVAQLAEKKLE
+569 TEIRVAQLADKKLE
-583 GLKIVVDKKA
+583 GLKIVVDTTDPTLELAPEKA
-593 PKLGLALEA
+593 H
-602 ANTNG
+602 AND
-607 YYNKSFTATVK
+607 YYNKDFTVK
-618 SIIDRDDYS
+618 VNGINDPDDYS

-663 LQKLKELSFT
+663 LQEMKELSFT

-696 VSKPEEKAVKINS
+696 VSKPEKAAVKINS
-709 TPPTIEIKFGDEK
+709 TSPTIEIKFGKEGEEGEEGEEK

-727 EENGTKRGYYDAV
+727 EENGTERGYYKAA

-745 TITDRASTQA
+745 TITDRASTRD
-755 LDAVKFDI
+755 LDAVKLDI
-763 KAKNAAGNDVRNT
+763 KDTAGKDVRSKVQIT
-776 VTISDWRNAVDPETK
+776 DWSNAVDPETN
-791 LPDPGK
+791 LVDPDK
-797 VSCDVI
+797 VSCKVT
-803 FSGDANYIWSG
+803 FSE

-825 NRAGLSAKDGLS
+825 NKAGLS
-837 ALADKDQTKS
+837 ALADKDQKKS
-847 VNATTIG
+847 VNAVTYG
-854 ETPYCFTVDTKDP
+854 ETPYCFTVDKNAP

-880 KNPTSSP
+880 KDPTSSP
-887 VWTAL
+887 TWEAL
-892 IGSENLTFGV
+892 IDSKNLAFGV

-913 EGDETSPIKSKE
+913 EWDETSPIKSKE
-925 YFVQKFGTDDTKKAP
+925 YFVQKFRTDETDDTKKAP
-940 LTVKELEQMK
+940 LTAKELAQQE
-950 WTDVSETTE
+950 WTDIGETTE
-959 FTPNQQL
+959 FTPNQQI

-974 MAGHVTYLSTNGLV
+974 MAGNVTYLSTNGLV
-988 VDNERPHEEFTAPK
+988 VDNERPHEEFTAPE
-1002 IESGLTNNK
+1002 IVRVSGLTNNK
-1011 IYNGDVPVVVSANDP
+1011 IYNGDVSVEVSANDP

-1044 GTVYNE
+1044 MGTQ
-1050 KDVTQQG
+1050 TQHDT
-1057 VLYSWDGKAPPCQSK
+1057 LYRWDGKAPCCQSK
-1072 EKMGF
+1072 ENMGF
-1077 TVDAE
+1077 TVDAK
-1082 KNNSNDVHILLTAED
+1082 KNNSNDVRILLTAED

-1114 KPIIDIEYDKNAADS
+1114 KPIINIKYDNNAADS
-1129 GTFFRESRRANVT
+1129 GTFFRESRRAIVT

-1147 FDDSLVNIT
+1147 FDPAAVQVSIKNT
-1156 LRATNDGADIAL
+1156 DGTI
-1168 PTVSGWTS
+1168 PTISKWSKTDGNGNLDNTQWE
-1176 SGDLH
+1176 
-1181 TATIEYTAEGDYTFD
+1181 ATIEYTAEGDYTFA
-1196 IDVTDKAGNPNEPVH
+1196 IACTDQAGNPNEPVH

-1260 FDASRVNIT
+1260 FDASPVNIT

-1364 DAQVSITLTGA
+1364 DAQVNITLTGA

>member
-13 AVLAFLMTVSLV
+13 AVLAFLMAVSLV

-32 TATYA
+32 TATHA
-37 DAFTVCV
+37 DAFTICV

-60 TIEVDGTEGA
+60 TIEVDGTKGA
-70 KNTVT
+70 RNTVT
-75 TTDGEVVIQEMT
+75 TTNGEAVIQEMA

-203 ADEDITVSVTFVQEY
+203 ADEDITVSVTFAQEY

-226 GGNVLLD
+226 GGKVLLD

-304 DSQHGTVETDPAA
+304 DSQLGTVETDPAA
-317 QGGEVEAVLVKQGGT
+317 QGGEVEAVLVKQGST

-344 VSAVEIDGKAESFD
+344 VSEVEIDGKAESFD

-383 TFAPTLQTITVISGK
+383 TFAPTRQTITVISGK
-398 HGKVEDHLGK
+398 HGTVEYHPEK
-408 VSYKVNYNRSVDLT
+408 VSYNDSVDFT
-422 ITPDDG
+422 ITPKDG

-435 VDEADVKANVRRT
+435 VDEADVKANVKRAT
-448 AEKSYKLPLT
+448 EKSYKLSLTEVQRDT
-458 KVPRDTEVA
+458 KVT
-467 VTFTK
+467 VTFTE

-478 NDLTALEGITWNSGD
+478 EDLTALGGITWNSGN

-498 GATFVFANNAAVRF
+498 GATFVFANDAKVQF

-539 GYDAETASFT
+539 GYDAKTASFT
-549 QPADIRETKTIQA
+549 QPAAIQETKTIQA

-569 TEIRVAQLAEKKLE
+569 TEIRVAQLADPDKKLE
-583 GLKIVVDKKA
+583 GLKIVVDKAA
-593 PKLGLALEA
+593 PTLKLALEE
-602 ANTNG
+602 ANANG

-618 SIIDRDDYS
+618 SIIDPDDYS

-635 VVKDRTE
+635 VVRDRTE
-642 TEQGTETQREMLYT
+642 TEQGTVTQREMLYT

-663 LQKLKELSFT
+663 LQELGDCTFT

-696 VSKPEEKAVKINS
+696 VYTTPPQAVKINS
-709 TPPTIEIKFGDEK
+709 TSPTIEIKFGGEK

-727 EENGTKRGYYDAV
+727 KENGTERGYYDAV

-755 LDAVKFDI
+755 LDAVTFDI
-763 KAKNAAGNDVRNT
+763 KDTVGNDVRSKVKIT
-776 VTISDWRNAVDPETK
+776 DWSNAVDPETN
-791 LPDPGK
+791 LVDPDK
-797 VSCDVI
+797 VSCDVT
-803 FSGDANYIWSG
+803 FSG

-825 NRAGLSAKDGLS
+825 NKAGLS

-854 ETPYCFTVDTKDP
+854 ETPYCFTVDTKAP

-880 KNPTSSP
+880 KDPTSSP
-887 VWTAL
+887 AWEAL

-925 YFVQKFGTDDTKKAP
+925 YFVQKFGTDDKKKAP
-940 LTVKELEQMK
+940 LTVDELDKLAQQK
-950 WTDVSETTE
+950 WTDIGKTTE
-959 FTPNQQL
+959 FTPNQQF

-988 VDNERPHEEFTAPK
+988 VDNERPHEEFTAPE
-1002 IESGLTNNK
+1002 IVRVSGLTNNK
-1011 IYNGDVPVVVSANDP
+1011 IYNGDVSVVVSANDP
-1026 AENGV
+1026 VENGV

-1044 GTVYNE
+1044 GKVYNE

-1057 VLYSWDGKAPPCQSK
+1057 VLYSWDGNTPPCQFRK
-1072 EKMGF
+1072 DMGF
-1077 TVDAE
+1077 TVDAK

-1129 GTFFRESRRANVT
+1129 GTFFRESRRATVT

-1147 FDDSLVNIT
+1147 FEASLVNIT
-1156 LRATNDGADIAL
+1156 LRATDDGADIAL
-1168 PTVSGWTS
+1168 PTVSKWTS

-1181 TATIEYTAEGDYTFD
+1181 TATIEYTAEGDYTFA
-1196 IDVTDKAGNPNEPVH
+1196 IACTDKAGNPNEPVH

-1308 DIDVTDKAGNTSAD
+1308 DIDVTDKAGNTSVD

-1364 DAQVSITLTGA
+1364 DAQVNITLTGA

-1424 EKTILFSVNRFGSTY
+1424 EKTILFSANRFGSTY

-1602 AEEIAAIVADQGEF
+1602 AEEVAAIVADQGEF

>member
-13 AVLAFLMTVSLV
+13 AVLAFLMAVSLV

-60 TIEVDGTEGA
+60 TIEVDGTKGA

-75 TTDGEVVIQEMT
+75 TTDGEAVIQEMT

-203 ADEDITVSVTFVQEY
+203 ADEDITVSVTFAQEY

-226 GGNVLLD
+226 GGEVLLD

-304 DSQHGTVETDPAA
+304 DSQLGTVETDPAA
-317 QGGEVEAVLVKQGGT
+317 QGGEVEAVLVKQGST

-344 VSAVEIDGKAESFD
+344 VSEVEIDGKAERFD

-398 HGKVEDHLGK
+398 HGTVKVEGPEK
-408 VSYKVNYNRSVDLT
+408 VIYNGSVDLT
-422 ITPDDG
+422 ITPADG

-448 AEKSYKLPLT
+448 AEKSYQLHLTGVQRDT
-458 KVPRDTEVA
+458 KVT
-467 VTFTK
+467 VTFTE

-478 NDLTALEGITWNSGD
+478 TDLTALDGITWNSRD

-498 GATFVFANNAAVRF
+498 GATFVFAKNAAVQF

-549 QPADIRETKTIQA
+549 QPAAIRETKTIQA

-569 TEIRVAQLAEKKLE
+569 TEIRVAQLADPAEKLE

-593 PKLGLALEA
+593 PTPELALEA

-618 SIIDRDDYS
+618 SIIDPDDYS
-627 GIQSVEYW
+627 GIRSVEYW
-635 VVKDRTE
+635 VVRDRTE

-663 LQKLKELSFT
+663 LQELEGLSFT

-709 TPPTIEIKFGDEK
+709 TSPTIEIKFGKENEFGEEK

-727 EENGTKRGYYDAV
+727 EENGTERGYYKAA

-763 KAKNAAGNDVRNT
+763 KDTVGNDVRSKVKIT
-776 VTISDWRNAVDPETK
+776 DWSNAVDPETN
-791 LPDPGK
+791 LVDPDK
-797 VSCDVI
+797 VSCDVT
-803 FSGDANYIWSG
+803 FSG

-825 NRAGLSAKDGLS
+825 NKAGLS

-854 ETPYCFTVDTKDP
+854 ETPYCFTVDTKAP

-880 KNPTSSP
+880 KDPTSSP
-887 VWTAL
+887 AWEAL

-925 YFVQKFGTDDTKKAP
+925 YFVQKFGTDDKKKAP
-940 LTVKELEQMK
+940 LTVDELDKLAQQK
-950 WTDVSETTE
+950 WTDIGKTTE
-959 FTPNQQL
+959 FTPNQQF

-988 VDNERPHEEFTAPK
+988 VDNERPHEEFTAPE
-1002 IESGLTNNK
+1002 IVRVSGLTNNK
-1011 IYNGDVPVVVSANDP
+1011 IYNGDVSVVVSANDP
-1026 AENGV
+1026 VENGV

-1044 GTVYNE
+1044 GKVYNE

-1057 VLYSWDGKAPPCQSK
+1057 VLYSWDGNTPPCQFK
-1072 EKMGF
+1072 KDMGF
-1077 TVDAE
+1077 TVDAK

-1129 GTFFRESRRANVT
+1129 GTFFRESRRATVT

-1147 FDDSLVNIT
+1147 FEASLVNIT
-1156 LRATNDGADIAL
+1156 LRATDDGADIAL
-1168 PTVSGWTS
+1168 PTVSKWTS

-1181 TATIEYTAEGDYTFD
+1181 TATIEYTAEGDYTFA
-1196 IDVTDKAGNPNEPVH
+1196 IACTDQAGNPNEPVH

-1260 FDASRVNIT
+1260 FDASRVNIA

-1364 DAQVSITLTGA
+1364 DAQVNITLTGA

-1424 EKTILFSVNRFGSTY
+1424 EKTILFSANRFGSTY

-1676 AGVVIALAAGKK
+1676 AGVAIALAAGKK

>member
-13 AVLAFLMTVSLV
+13 AVLAFLMAVSLV

-32 TATYA
+32 TATHA
-37 DAFTVCV
+37 DAFTICV

-60 TIEVDGTEGA
+60 TIEVDGTGGA
-70 KNTVT
+70 RNTVT
-75 TTDGEVVIQEMT
+75 TTGGEAVIQEMT

-226 GGNVLLD
+226 GGKVLLD

-263 AIDGTQEDIADT
+263 AIGGTQEDIADT

-332 LTIKATPKENYR
+332 LTIKATPDENYR
-344 VSAVEIDGKAESFD
+344 VSEVEIDGKAESFD

-383 TFAPTLQTITVISGK
+383 TFAPTLQTITVISGE
-398 HGKVEDHLGK
+398 HGTVVDPGK
-408 VSYKVNYNRSVDLT
+408 VSYNRSIDLT
-422 ITPDDG
+422 ITPEDG

-448 AEKSYKLPLT
+448 AEKSYQLHLTEVQRDT
-458 KVPRDTEVA
+458 KVT
-467 VTFTK
+467 VTFTE

-478 NDLTALEGITWNSGD
+478 KDLTALEGITWNSGD

-498 GATFVFANNAAVRF
+498 GATFVFAKNAAVQF

-549 QPADIRETKTIQA
+549 QPAAIQETKTIQA

-583 GLKIVVDKKA
+583 GLKIVVDTAA

-602 ANTNG
+602 AHAND
-607 YYNKSFTATVK
+607 YYNKDFTVK
-618 SIIDRDDYS
+618 VNGINDPDDYS

-635 VVKDRTE
+635 VIKDRTE
-642 TEQGTETQREMLYT
+642 TEQGTETQRETLYT

-663 LQKLKELSFT
+663 LQELKELSFT

-696 VSKPEEKAVKINS
+696 TSTPEKAAVKINS
-709 TPPTIEIKFGDEK
+709 TSPTIKIEFGKKEM

-727 EENGTKRGYYDAV
+727 KENGTERGYYDAA
-740 RTATV
+740 RKATV
-745 TITDRASTQA
+745 TITDRASTLD

-763 KAKNAAGNDVRNT
+763 KAKNAAGNDVSDT
-776 VTISDWRNAVDPETK
+776 VTISDWVKGDTGEP
-791 LPDPGK
+791 
-797 VSCDVI
+797 SCDVT
-803 FSGDANYIWSG
+803 FSG

-825 NRAGLSAKDGLS
+825 NRAGLSAKAGLS

-854 ETPYCFTVDTKDP
+854 ETPYCFTVDTKAP

-880 KNPTSSP
+880 KDPTSSP
-887 VWTAL
+887 VWKAL

-925 YFVQKFGTDDTKKAP
+925 YFVQKFGTDDKKKAP
-940 LTVKELEQMK
+940 LTVDELDELAQQK
-950 WTDVSETTE
+950 WTDIGETTE

-988 VDNERPHEEFTAPK
+988 VDNERPHEEFTAPE
-1002 IESGLTNNK
+1002 IVRVSGLTNNK
-1011 IYNGDVPVVVSANDP
+1011 IYNGNVSVEVSANDP
-1026 AENGV
+1026 VENGV

-1057 VLYSWDGKAPPCQSK
+1057 VLYSWDGKAPCCQSK
-1072 EKMGF
+1072 KGMGF

-1129 GTFFRESRRANVT
+1129 GTFFRESRRAYVT

-1147 FDDSLVNIT
+1147 FDPAAVQVSIKNT
-1156 LRATNDGADIAL
+1156 DGTI
-1168 PTVSGWTS
+1168 PTISKWSKTDGNGNMDNTQWE
-1176 SGDLH
+1176 
-1181 TATIEYTAEGDYTFD
+1181 ATIEYTAEGDYTFA
-1196 IDVTDKAGNPNEPVH
+1196 IACTDQAGNPNEPVH

-1335 TLEITGV
+1335 TLEITGI
-1342 ADRSANNG
+1342 ADHSANNG

-1424 EKTILFSVNRFGSTY
+1424 EKTILFSANRFGSTY

>member
-1 MNEVRMKKRILS
+1 M
-13 AVLAFLMTVSLV
+13 
-25 PVSAFAS
+25 
-32 TATYA
+32 
-37 DAFTVCV
+37 
-44 TGGDEDAKL
+44 
-53 DGASVDY
+53 
-60 TIEVDGTEGA
+60 
-70 KNTVT
+70 
-75 TTDGEVVIQEMT
+75 
-87 DYAQDIAD
+87 
-95 GKAVTLA
+95 
-102 YTVSAEGYDTV
+102 
-113 SDRAAVTDV
+113 
-122 TGNVDVKLTVKTP
+122 
-135 DTVNVTVTKT
+135 
-145 GNGLVRINDQETETS
+145 
-160 TVEKG
+160 
-165 GDVKLEL
+165 
-172 IPAKGAYIQEL
+172 
-183 TVKGEPRTVKK
+183 
-194 GETFQETLT
+194 
-203 ADEDITVSVTFVQEY
+203 
-218 TVTVTADK
+218 
-226 GGNVLLD
+226 
-233 GEAVTEKTYKEG
+233 
-245 TEVEL
+245 
-250 SVAADDDYQIESI
+250 
-263 AIDGTQEDIADT
+263 
-275 ASFTKKLT
+275 
-283 VDKDTTIAVKFIRVY
+283 DKDTTIAVKFIRVY

-332 LTIKATPKENYR
+332 LTIKATPNENYR
-344 VSAVEIDGKAESFD
+344 VSEVEIDGKAESFD
-358 DNRYVKDTPFTRDIK
+358 DNRYVKGTPFTRDIK

-398 HGKVEDHLGK
+398 HGMVKVEG
-408 VSYKVNYNRSVDLT
+408 SGKVNYNGSVDLI
-422 ITPDDG
+422 ITPKDG

-458 KVPRDTEVA
+458 EVQRDTKVT
-467 VTFTK
+467 VTFTA

-478 NDLTALEGITWNSGD
+478 NDLTALGGITWNSGN

-498 GATFVFANNAAVRF
+498 GATFVFANNAAVQF

-549 QPADIRETKTIQA
+549 QPAAIQETKTIQA

-569 TEIRVAQLAEKKLE
+569 TEIRVAQLADKKLE
-583 GLKIVVDKKA
+583 GLKIVVDTTD

-618 SIIDRDDYS
+618 SIIDPDDYS

-656 YTEGGDI
+656 YTKGGDI
-663 LQKLKELSFT
+663 LQELKELSFT

-776 VTISDWRNAVDPETK
+776 VTIGDWRNAVDPETN
-791 LPDPGK
+791 LPDPDK

-803 FSGDANYIWSG
+803 FSG

-854 ETPYCFTVDTKDP
+854 ETPYCFTVDTKAP

-880 KNPTSSP
+880 KDPTSSP
-887 VWTAL
+887 VWEAL
-892 IGSENLTFGV
+892 IDSKNLTFGV

-940 LTVKELEQMK
+940 LTAKELDELAQQK
-950 WTDVSETTE
+950 WTDIGETTE

-988 VDNERPHEEFTAPK
+988 VDNERPHEEFTAPELVV
-1002 IESGLTNNK
+1002 ESGLTNNK
-1011 IYNGDVPVVVSANDP
+1011 IYNGDVPVEVSANDP

-1057 VLYSWDGKAPPCQSK
+1057 VLYSWDGKEPPCQFK

-1077 TVDAE
+1077 TVDAK

-1114 KPIIDIEYDKNAADS
+1114 KPIINIEYDKNAADS

-1168 PTVSGWTS
+1168 PTVS
-1176 SGDLH
+1176 
-1181 TATIEYTAEGDYTFD
+1181 
-1196 IDVTDKAGNPNEPVH
+1196 K
-1211 YADGTVAP
+1211 
-1219 TAFTIDKTR
+1219 
-1228 PTISVTYDNNS
+1228 
-1239 ALNGNYYN
+1239 
-1247 ANRTATVVVTEHN
+1247 
-1260 FDASRVNIT
+1260 
-1269 LRATDDGA
+1269 
-1277 DIALPTV
+1277 
-1284 SGWTSSGD
+1284 WTSSGD

-1424 EKTILFSVNRFGSTY
+1424 EKTILFSANRFGSTY

>member
-70 KNTVT
+70 RNTVT
-75 TTDGEVVIQEMT
+75 TTDGEAVIQEMA

-203 ADEDITVSVTFVQEY
+203 ADEDITVSVTFAQEY

-226 GGNVLLD
+226 GGKVLLD

-317 QGGEVEAVLVKQGGT
+317 QGGEVEAVLVKQGST
-332 LTIKATPKENYR
+332 LTIKATPNENYR
-344 VSAVEIDGKAESFD
+344 VSEVEIDGKAESFD

-398 HGKVEDHLGK
+398 HGTVKVEGPEK
-408 VSYKVNYNRSVDLT
+408 VSYNDSVDLI
-422 ITPDDG
+422 ITPKDG

-435 VDEADVKANVRRT
+435 VDEADVKANVKRAT
-448 AEKSYKLPLT
+448 EKSYKLSLT
-458 KVPRDTEVA
+458 KVQRDTEVA
-467 VTFTK
+467 VTFTE

-478 NDLTALEGITWNSGD
+478 TDLTALDGITWNSGD

-498 GATFVFANNAAVRF
+498 GATFVFAKNAAVQF

-520 SETGIK
+520 IETGIK

-549 QPADIRETKTIQA
+549 QPAAIRETKTIQA

-569 TEIRVAQLAEKKLE
+569 TEIRVAQLANPEEKLE
-583 GLKIVVDKKA
+583 GLKIVVDTTD
-593 PKLGLALEA
+593 PKLELALEA

-607 YYNKSFTATVK
+607 YYNKSFTVK
-618 SIIDRDDYS
+618 VNGINDPDDYS

-663 LQKLKELSFT
+663 LQELGDCTFT

-709 TPPTIEIKFGDEK
+709 TSPTIEIEFGKEKPVKEK

-727 EENGTKRGYYDAV
+727 EENGTERGYYKAA

-745 TITDRASTQA
+745 TITDRASTLD

-763 KAKNAAGNDVRNT
+763 KDTAGKDVSDT
-776 VTISDWRNAVDPETK
+776 ATISVWGKDV
-791 LPDPGK
+791 PGK
-797 VSCDVI
+797 VSCDVT
-803 FSGDANYIWSG
+803 FSG

-825 NRAGLSAKDGLS
+825 NRAGLSAI
-837 ALADKDQTKS
+837 ADKDQKKS

-854 ETPYCFTVDTKDP
+854 ETPYCFTVDKNAP

-880 KNPTSSP
+880 KDPTSSP
-887 VWTAL
+887 VWEAL
-892 IGSENLTFGV
+892 IDSKNLAFGV

-913 EGDETSPIKSKE
+913 EWDETSPIKSKE
-925 YFVQKFGTDDTKKAP
+925 YFVQKFRTDETDDTKKAP
-940 LTVKELEQMK
+940 LTAKELAQQK
-950 WTDVSETTE
+950 WTDIGKTTE

-974 MAGHVTYLSTNGLV
+974 MAGNVTYLSTNGLV
-988 VDNERPHEEFTAPK
+988 VDNERPHEEFTAPE
-1002 IESGLTNNK
+1002 IVRVSGLTNNK
-1011 IYNGDVPVVVSANDP
+1011 IYNGDVSVKVSANDP
-1026 AENGV
+1026 VENGV

-1057 VLYSWDGKAPPCQSK
+1057 VLYSWDGNTPPCQFK
-1072 EKMGF
+1072 KDMGF

-1114 KPIIDIEYDKNAADS
+1114 KPIINIEYDKNAADS

-1168 PTVSGWTS
+1168 PTVSKWTS

-1181 TATIEYTAEGDYTFD
+1181 TATIEYTAEGDYTFA
-1196 IDVTDKAGNPNEPVH
+1196 IACTDQAGNPNEPVH

-1602 AEEIAAIVADQGEF
+1602 AEEVAAIVANQGEF

>member
-32 TATYA
+32 TATHA
-37 DAFTVCV
+37 DAFTICV

-113 SDRAAVTDV
+113 SDRVAVTDV

-304 DSQHGTVETDPAA
+304 DSQLGTVETNPAA

-332 LTIKATPKENYR
+332 LTIKATPDENYR
-344 VSAVEIDGKAESFD
+344 VSEVEIDGKTESFD

-383 TFAPTLQTITVISGK
+383 TFAPTLQTITVISGEN
-398 HGKVEDHLGK
+398 GKVEYHPEK
-408 VSYKVNYNRSVDLT
+408 VSYNDSVDFT
-422 ITPDDG
+422 ITPEDG

-435 VDEADVKANVRRT
+435 VDGADVKANVKRAT
-448 AEKSYKLPLT
+448 EKSYQLLLTEVQRDT
-458 KVPRDTEVA
+458 KVT
-467 VTFTK
+467 VTFTA

-478 NDLTALEGITWNSGD
+478 NDLTALGGITWNSGN

-549 QPADIRETKTIQA
+549 QPADIQETKTIQA

-569 TEIRVAQLAEKKLE
+569 TEIRVAQLADKKLE
-583 GLKIVVDKKA
+583 GLKIVVDTTDPA
-593 PKLGLALEA
+593 LELALEA

-607 YYNKSFTATVK
+607 YYNKSFTATVNG
-618 SIIDRDDYS
+618 IIDPDDYS

-642 TEQGTETQREMLYT
+642 TKQGTETQREMLYT
-656 YTEGGDI
+656 YTKGGDI
-663 LQKLKELSFT
+663 LQKLDGLSFT

-696 VSKPEEKAVKINS
+696 VYTTEKAVKINS

-727 EENGTKRGYYDAV
+727 EENGTKRGYYDTV

-763 KAKNAAGNDVRNT
+763 KAKNAAGNDVSNT
-776 VTISDWRNAVDPETK
+776 VTIGDWRNPVDPETN
-791 LPDPGK
+791 LPDPDK

-803 FSGDANYIWSG
+803 FSGDADYIWSG

-825 NRAGLSAKDGLS
+825 NRAGLS

-854 ETPYCFTVDTKDP
+854 ETPYCFTVDTKAP

-880 KNPTSSP
+880 KDPTSSP
-887 VWTAL
+887 VWEAL
-892 IGSENLTFGV
+892 IDSKNLTFGV

-940 LTVKELEQMK
+940 LTAKELDELAQQK
-950 WTDVSETTE
+950 WTDIGETTE

-988 VDNERPHEEFTAPK
+988 VDNERPHEEFTAPELVV
-1002 IESGLTNNK
+1002 ESGLTNNK
-1011 IYNGDVPVVVSANDP
+1011 IYNGDVPVEVSANDP
-1026 AENGV
+1026 AENDV

-1057 VLYSWDGKAPPCQSK
+1057 VLYSWDGKEPPCQFK

-1077 TVDAE
+1077 TVDAK

-1114 KPIIDIEYDKNAADS
+1114 KPIINIEYDKNAADS
-1129 GTFFRESRRANVT
+1129 GIFFRESRRANVT

-1424 EKTILFSVNRFGSTY
+1424 EKTILFSINRFGSTY

-1602 AEEIAAIVADQGEF
+1602 AEEIAAIVADRGEF

>member
-13 AVLAFLMTVSLV
+13 AVLAFLMAVSLV

-32 TATYA
+32 TATHA

-60 TIEVDGTEGA
+60 TIEVDGTKGA

-75 TTDGEVVIQEMT
+75 TTDGEAVIQEMT

-113 SDRAAVTDV
+113 SDRVAVTDV

-203 ADEDITVSVTFVQEY
+203 ADEDITVSVTFAQEY

-226 GGNVLLD
+226 GGKVLLD

-304 DSQHGTVETDPAA
+304 DSQLGTVETDPAA
-317 QGGEVEAVLVKQGGT
+317 QGGEVEAVLVKQGST

-344 VSAVEIDGKAESFD
+344 VSEVEIDGKAERFD

-383 TFAPTLQTITVISGK
+383 TFAYTRQTITVISGEQ
-398 HGKVEDHLGK
+398 GTVEAPEK
-408 VSYKVNYNRSVDLT
+408 VSYNDSVDLT
-422 ITPDDG
+422 ITPKDG

-435 VDEADVKANVRRT
+435 VDEADVKANVKRAT
-448 AEKSYKLPLT
+448 EKSYKLSLTEVQRDT
-458 KVPRDTEVA
+458 KVT
-467 VTFTK
+467 VTFTA

-478 NDLTALEGITWNSGD
+478 NDLTALDGITWNSD
-493 AIRRD
+493 NAIRRD
-498 GATFVFANNAAVRF
+498 GATFVFAKDAKVQF

-549 QPADIRETKTIQA
+549 QPADIQETKTIQA

-569 TEIRVAQLAEKKLE
+569 TEIRVAQLADKKLE
-583 GLKIVVDKKA
+583 GLKIVVDKTA
-593 PKLGLALEA
+593 PTLKLALEA

-618 SIIDRDDYS
+618 NINDPDDYS

-663 LQKLKELSFT
+663 LQELKELSFT

-709 TPPTIEIKFGDEK
+709 TSPTIKIEFGKKEM

-727 EENGTKRGYYDAV
+727 KENGTERGYYDAV

-745 TITDRASTQA
+745 TITDRASTLD

-763 KAKNAAGNDVRNT
+763 KAKNAAGEDVSGT
-776 VTISDWRNAVDPETK
+776 ATISDWRNAVDPETN
-791 LPDPGK
+791 LVDPDK
-797 VSCDVI
+797 VSCKVT
-803 FSGDANYIWSG
+803 FSG

-825 NRAGLSAKDGLS
+825 NKAGLS

-854 ETPYCFTVDTKDP
+854 ETPYCFTVDKNAP

-880 KNPTSSP
+880 KDPTSSP
-887 VWTAL
+887 VWEAL
-892 IGSENLTFGV
+892 IDSENLTFGV

-913 EGDETSPIKSKE
+913 EGDETSPIKSTE
-925 YFVQKFGTDDTKKAP
+925 YFVQKFQTDSEGKKAP
-940 LTVKELEQMK
+940 LTAKELAKQK
-950 WTDVSETTE
+950 WTDIGKTTE
-959 FTPNQQL
+959 FTPNQQF

-974 MAGHVTYLSTNGLV
+974 MAGNVTYLSTNGLV
-988 VDNERPHEEFTAPK
+988 VDNERPHEEFTAPE
-1002 IESGLTNNK
+1002 IVRVSGLTNNK
-1011 IYNGDVPVVVSANDP
+1011 IYNGDVSVKVSANDP
-1026 AENGV
+1026 VENGV

-1044 GTVYNE
+1044 MGTQ
-1050 KDVTQQG
+1050 TQHDT
-1057 VLYSWDGKAPPCQSK
+1057 LYRWNGKEAPCKSK
-1072 EKMGF
+1072 EGMGF

-1082 KNNSNDVHILLTAED
+1082 KNNSNDVRILLTAED

-1107 SIKIDIT
+1107 FIKIDVT
-1114 KPIIDIEYDKNAADS
+1114 KPIINIEYDKNAADS
-1129 GTFFRESRRANVT
+1129 GTFFRESRRATIT

-1147 FDDSLVNIT
+1147 LDPAAVQVSIKNT
-1156 LRATNDGADIAL
+1156 DGTI
-1168 PTVSGWTS
+1168 PTISKWSKTDGNGNMDNTQWE
-1176 SGDLH
+1176 
-1181 TATIEYTAEGDYTFD
+1181 ATIEYTAEGDYTFA
-1196 IDVTDKAGNPNEPVH
+1196 IACTDQAGNPNEPVH

-1219 TAFTIDKTR
+1219 TAFTIDKTH

-1335 TLEITGV
+1335 TLEITGI
-1342 ADRSANNG
+1342 ADHSANSG

-1364 DAQVSITLTGA
+1364 DAQVNITLTGA

-1424 EKTILFSVNRFGSTY
+1424 EKTILFSANRFGSTY

-1602 AEEIAAIVADQGEF
+1602 AEEVAAIVADQGEF

>member
-32 TATYA
+32 TATHA
-37 DAFTVCV
+37 DAFTICV

-113 SDRAAVTDV
+113 SDRVAVTDV

-332 LTIKATPKENYR
+332 LTIKATPNENYR
-344 VSAVEIDGKAESFD
+344 VSEVEIDGKAESFD

-383 TFAPTLQTITVISGK
+383 TFAPTLQTITVISGEQ
-398 HGKVEDHLGK
+398 GEVKVEGPE
-408 VSYKVNYNRSVDLT
+408 KVNYNGSVDLT
-422 ITPDDG
+422 ITPKDG

-435 VDEADVKANVRRT
+435 VDEADVKANVRRA

-458 KVPRDTEVA
+458 EVQRDTKVT
-467 VTFTK
+467 VTFTE
-472 CPQIGT
+472 CPQINT
-478 NDLTALEGITWNSGD
+478 SDLTALDGITWNSGN

-498 GATFVFANNAAVRF
+498 GATFVFANNAAVQF

-539 GYDAETASFT
+539 GYDAKTASFT
-549 QPADIRETKTIQA
+549 QPAAIQETKTIQA

-569 TEIRVAQLAEKKLE
+569 TEIRVAQLADKKLE

-607 YYNKSFTATVK
+607 YYNKNFTATVNG
-618 SIIDRDDYS
+618 INDPDDYS

-656 YTEGGDI
+656 YTKGGDI
-663 LQKLKELSFT
+663 LQKLGDCTFT

-696 VSKPEEKAVKINS
+696 VYTTPPQAVKINS

-776 VTISDWRNAVDPETK
+776 VTIGDWRNAVDPETN
-791 LPDPGK
+791 LPDPDK

-803 FSGDANYIWSG
+803 FSGDADYIWSG

-825 NRAGLSAKDGLS
+825 NKAGLS
-837 ALADKDQTKS
+837 ALADKDQKKS

-854 ETPYCFTVDTKDP
+854 ETPYCFTVDTKAP

-880 KNPTSSP
+880 KDPTSSP
-887 VWTAL
+887 VWEAL
-892 IGSENLTFGV
+892 IDSENLTFGV

-940 LTVKELEQMK
+940 LTAKELDELAQQK
-950 WTDVSETTE
+950 WTDIGETTE

-988 VDNERPHEEFTAPK
+988 VDNERPHEEFTAPELVV
-1002 IESGLTNNK
+1002 ESGLTNNK
-1011 IYNGDVPVVVSANDP
+1011 ID
-1026 AENGV
+1026 
-1031 YSGLKQVTYTVYN
+1031 
-1044 GTVYNE
+1044 
-1050 KDVTQQG
+1050 
-1057 VLYSWDGKAPPCQSK
+1057 
-1072 EKMGF
+1072 
-1077 TVDAE
+1077 
-1082 KNNSNDVHILLTAED
+1082 
-1097 NAGNVTSMEY
+1097 
-1107 SIKIDIT
+1107 
-1114 KPIIDIEYDKNAADS
+1114 
-1129 GTFFRESRRANVT
+1129 
-1142 VKERN
+1142 
-1147 FDDSLVNIT
+1147 
-1156 LRATNDGADIAL
+1156 
-1168 PTVSGWTS
+1168 
-1176 SGDLH
+1176 
-1181 TATIEYTAEGDYTFD
+1181 
-1196 IDVTDKAGNPNEPVH
+1196 
-1211 YADGTVAP
+1211 
-1219 TAFTIDKTR
+1219 
-1228 PTISVTYDNNS
+1228 
-1239 ALNGNYYN
+1239 
-1247 ANRTATVVVTEHN
+1247 
-1260 FDASRVNIT
+1260 
-1269 LRATDDGA
+1269 
-1277 DIALPTV
+1277 
-1284 SGWTSSGD
+1284 
-1292 RHTATIAYQRD
+1292 
-1303 GLYTF
+1303 
-1308 DIDVTDKAGNTSAD
+1308 
-1322 FTEQTFYVDTTAP
+1322 
-1335 TLEITGV
+1335 
-1342 ADRSANNG
+1342 
-1350 DIIPVVSYSDTNYD
+1350 
-1364 DAQVSITLTGA
+1364 
-1375 MRKGVALD
+1375 
-1383 GSYADQHNGKVFTFK
+1383 
-1398 NFAKEKEVDDIYT
+1398 
-1411 LAATLTDKAGNTT
+1411 
-1424 EKTILFSVNRFGSTY
+1424 
-1439 ALSAATEQLNGSY
+1439 
-1452 VQTPQDVVVT
+1452 
-1462 ETNPDALQ
+1462 
-1470 NIRITL
+1470 
-1476 FKNNQTIILQEGT
+1476 
-1489 DYRIEV
+1489 
-1495 RGGNGQW
+1495 
-1502 YEYIYTVLAKN
+1502 
-1513 FADDGVYRLTF
+1513 
-1524 YSEDAAGNIA
+1524 
-1534 ENTLDTKKQEIGFGV
+1534 
-1549 DKTKPNMVVTNLE
+1549 
-1562 SDTTYPLENLTVSLS
+1562 
-1577 AGDNLLLQSV
+1577 
-1587 VVYLDDYSKAYKTWT
+1587 
-1602 AEEIAAIVADQGEF
+1602 
-1616 TFDIPGDSTGAHQVK
+1616 
-1631 IVCTDAAGNEQ
+1631 
-1642 TEEITNFYV
+1642 
-1651 TTNLFVRYYN
+1651 
-1661 NKPLFFGSIA
+1661 
-1671 AVVVI
+1671 
-1676 AGVVIALAAGKK
+1676 
-1688 KKNDKEK
+1688 

>member
-13 AVLAFLMTVSLV
+13 AVLAFLMAVSLV

-32 TATYA
+32 TATHA
-37 DAFTVCV
+37 DAFTICV

-60 TIEVDGTEGA
+60 TIEVDGTEGP

-75 TTDGEVVIQEMT
+75 TTDGEAVIQEMA

-203 ADEDITVSVTFVQEY
+203 ADEDITVSVTFAQEY

-226 GGNVLLD
+226 GGKVLLD

-304 DSQHGTVETDPAA
+304 DSQLGTVETDPAA
-317 QGGEVEAVLVKQGGT
+317 QGGEVEAVLVKQGST

-344 VSAVEIDGKAESFD
+344 VSEVEIDGKAERFD

-398 HGKVEDHLGK
+398 QGKVEYHPEK
-408 VSYKVNYNRSVDLT
+408 VSYNDSVDFT
-422 ITPDDG
+422 ITPEDG

-435 VDEADVKANVRRT
+435 VDEADVKANVKRAT
-448 AEKSYKLPLT
+448 EKSYKLSLT
-458 KVPRDTEVA
+458 KVQRDTEVA
-467 VTFTK
+467 VTFTE
-472 CPQIGT
+472 CPQINT
-478 NDLTALEGITWNSGD
+478 KNLTALEGITWNSD
-493 AIRRD
+493 NAIRRD
-498 GATFVFANNAAVRF
+498 GATFVFANDAKVQF

-539 GYDAETASFT
+539 GYDAKTASFT

-569 TEIRVAQLAEKKLE
+569 TEIRVAQLADKKLE
-583 GLKIVVDKKA
+583 GLKIVVDKTDPTLK
-593 PKLGLALEA
+593 LALEA

-607 YYNKSFTATVK
+607 YYNKSFTATVQ
-618 SIIDRDDYS
+618 SIIDPDDYS

-663 LQKLKELSFT
+663 LQELGDCTFT

-709 TPPTIEIKFGDEK
+709 TSPTIEIKFGEE

-727 EENGTKRGYYDAV
+727 KENGTERGYYKAA
-740 RTATV
+740 RKATV
-745 TITDRASTQA
+745 TITDRASTLD

-763 KAKNAAGNDVRNT
+763 KDTAGKDVSDT
-776 VTISDWRNAVDPETK
+776 ATISVWGKAV
-791 LPDPGK
+791 PGK
-797 VSCDVI
+797 VSCNVT
-803 FSGDANYIWSG
+803 FSG

-825 NRAGLSAKDGLS
+825 NRAGLSA
-837 ALADKDQTKS
+837 LADKDQTKS
-847 VNATTIG
+847 VNAETYG
-854 ETPYCFTVDTKDP
+854 KTPYCFTVDKKAP
-867 TGTITANTYVVGG
+867 TGTITANTYVVGV
-880 KNPTSSP
+880 KDPTSSP
-887 VWTAL
+887 AWEAL
-892 IGSENLTFGV
+892 IDSENLTFGV

-907 IVITHN
+907 IVITPS
-913 EGDETSPIKSKE
+913 GWDETSPIKSKE

-940 LTVKELEQMK
+940 LTAKELAQQK
-950 WTDVSETTE
+950 WTDIGETTE

-974 MAGHVTYLSTNGLV
+974 MAGNVTYLSTNGLV
-988 VDNERPHEEFTAPK
+988 VDNERPHEEFTAPE
-1002 IESGLTNNK
+1002 IVRVSGLTNNK
-1011 IYNGDVPVVVSANDP
+1011 IYNGDVSVEVSANDP
-1026 AENGV
+1026 VVNGV

-1044 GTVYNE
+1044 GE
-1050 KDVTQQG
+1050 DVTQHNK
-1057 VLYSWDGKAPPCQSK
+1057 LYSWNGKEAPCQSK

-1077 TVDAE
+1077 TVDAK

-1114 KPIIDIEYDKNAADS
+1114 KPIINIEYDKNAADS

-1181 TATIEYTAEGDYTFD
+1181 TATIEYTAEGDYTFA
-1196 IDVTDKAGNPNEPVH
+1196 IACTDQAGNPNEPVH

-1308 DIDVTDKAGNTSAD
+1308 DIDVTDKAGNTSVD

-1335 TLEITGV
+1335 TLEITGI
-1342 ADRSANNG
+1342 ADHSANSG

-1364 DAQVSITLTGA
+1364 DAQVNITLTGA

-1424 EKTILFSVNRFGSTY
+1424 EKTILFSANRFGSTY

-1602 AEEIAAIVADQGEF
+1602 AEEVAAIVADQGEF

>member
-13 AVLAFLMTVSLV
+13 AVLAFLMAVSLV
-25 PVSAFAS
+25 PISAFAS
-32 TATYA
+32 TATHA
-37 DAFTVCV
+37 DAFTICV

-60 TIEVDGTEGA
+60 TIEVDGTGGA

-75 TTDGEVVIQEMT
+75 TTDGEAVIQEMT

-218 TVTVTADK
+218 AVTVTADK
-226 GGNVLLD
+226 GGKVLLD

-304 DSQHGTVETDPAA
+304 DSQLGTVETDPAA
-317 QGGEVEAVLVKQGGT
+317 QGGEVEAVLVKQGST

-344 VSAVEIDGKAESFD
+344 VSEVEIDGKAESFD

-398 HGKVEDHLGK
+398 HGKVEDHPGK
-408 VSYKVNYNRSVDLT
+408 VSYNDSVDLT

-448 AEKSYKLPLT
+448 AEKSYQLHLTEVQRDT
-458 KVPRDTEVA
+458 KVT
-467 VTFTK
+467 VTFTE

-478 NDLTALEGITWNSGD
+478 TDLTALDGITWNSRD

-498 GATFVFANNAAVRF
+498 GATFVFAKNAAVQF

-549 QPADIRETKTIQA
+549 QPAAIRETKTIQA

-569 TEIRVAQLAEKKLE
+569 TEIRVAQLANPEEKLE
-583 GLKIVVDKKA
+583 GLKIVVDTTDPTLK
-593 PKLGLALEA
+593 LALEA

-618 SIIDRDDYS
+618 SIIDPDDYS

-642 TEQGTETQREMLYT
+642 TEQGTVTQREMLYT

-663 LQKLKELSFT
+663 LQELKELSFT

-709 TPPTIEIKFGDEK
+709 TSPTIEIEFGKKKPVKEK

-727 EENGTKRGYYDAV
+727 EENGTERGYYDAV

-745 TITDRASTQA
+745 TITDRASTLD

-763 KAKNAAGNDVRNT
+763 KAKDAAGNDVSNA
-776 VTISDWRNAVDPETK
+776 VTISDWGKDV
-791 LPDPGK
+791 PGK
-797 VSCDVI
+797 VSCDVT
-803 FSGDANYIWSG
+803 FSG

-825 NRAGLSAKDGLS
+825 NRAGLSA
-837 ALADKDQTKS
+837 LADKDQTKM
-847 VNATTIG
+847 TYG
-854 ETPYCFTVDTKDP
+854 ETPYCFTVDKNAP
-867 TGTITANTYVVGG
+867 TGTITANTYVVGV
-880 KNPTSSP
+880 KDPTSSP
-887 VWTAL
+887 VWEAL
-892 IGSENLTFGV
+892 IDSKNLTFGV

-907 IVITHN
+907 ITIDHTKA
-913 EGDETSPIKSKE
+913 DATSPIKSTE
-925 YFVQKFGTDDTKKAP
+925 YFVQKFQTDSEGKKA
-940 LTVKELEQMK
+940 LTAKELAQQK
-950 WTDVSETTE
+950 WTDISETTE
-959 FTPNQQL
+959 FTPNQQI

-974 MAGHVTYLSTNGLV
+974 MAGNVTYLSTNGLV
-988 VDNERPHEEFTAPK
+988 VDNERPHEEFTAPE
-1002 IESGLTNNK
+1002 IVRVSGLTNNK
-1011 IYNGDVPVVVSANDP
+1011 IYNGDVSVEVSANDP

-1050 KDVTQQG
+1050 KDVTQRG
-1057 VLYSWDGKAPPCQSK
+1057 VLYSWDGKEAPCQSK

-1077 TVDAE
+1077 TVDAK

-1129 GTFFRESRRANVT
+1129 GTFFRESRRATIT

-1147 FDDSLVNIT
+1147 LDPAAVQVSIKNT
-1156 LRATNDGADIAL
+1156 DGTI
-1168 PTVSGWTS
+1168 PTISKWSKTDGNGNMDNTQWE
-1176 SGDLH
+1176 
-1181 TATIEYTAEGDYTFD
+1181 ATIEYTAEGDYTFA
-1196 IDVTDKAGNPNEPVH
+1196 IACTDQAGNPNEPVH

-1335 TLEITGV
+1335 TLEITGI
-1342 ADRSANNG
+1342 ADHSANSG

-1364 DAQVSITLTGA
+1364 DAQVNITLTGA

-1676 AGVVIALAAGKK
+1676 AGVVIALTAGKK

>member
-32 TATYA
+32 TATHA
-37 DAFTVCV
+37 DAFTICV

-60 TIEVDGTEGA
+60 TIEVDGTGGA

-75 TTDGEVVIQEMT
+75 TTDGEAVIQEMT

-226 GGNVLLD
+226 GGKVLLD

-304 DSQHGTVETDPAA
+304 DSQLGTVETDPAA
-317 QGGEVEAVLVKQGGT
+317 QGGEVEAVLVKQGST

-344 VSAVEIDGKAESFD
+344 VSEVEIDGKAESFD

-398 HGKVEDHLGK
+398 HGKVEDHPGK
-408 VSYKVNYNRSVDLT
+408 VSYNDSVDLT

-448 AEKSYKLPLT
+448 AEKSYKLTLTEVQRDT
-458 KVPRDTEVA
+458 KVT
-467 VTFTK
+467 VTFTE
-472 CPQIGT
+472 CPQIDT
-478 NDLTALEGITWNSGD
+478 EHLTALGGITWNSGN

-498 GATFVFANNAAVRF
+498 GATFVFANNAKVQF

-549 QPADIRETKTIQA
+549 QPAAIQETKTIQA

-569 TEIRVAQLAEKKLE
+569 TEIRVAQLVDPDKKLE
-583 GLKIVVDKKA
+583 GLKIVVDTTD

-607 YYNKSFTATVK
+607 YYNKSFTATVQ
-618 SIIDRDDYS
+618 SIIDPDDYS

-642 TEQGTETQREMLYT
+642 TEQGTVTQREMLYT

-663 LQKLKELSFT
+663 LQELKELSFT

-696 VSKPEEKAVKINS
+696 TSTPEKAAVKINS
-709 TPPTIEIKFGDEK
+709 TSPTIEIKFKEEMPANV

-727 EENGTKRGYYDAV
+727 KENGTERGYYKAA

-763 KAKNAAGNDVRNT
+763 KAKNAAGNDVSDP
-776 VTISDWRNAVDPETK
+776 VTIGDWRNAVDPKTN
-791 LPDPGK
+791 LVDPDK
-797 VSCDVI
+797 VSCKVT
-803 FSGDANYIWSG
+803 FSG

-825 NRAGLSAKDGLS
+825 NKAGLS

-854 ETPYCFTVDTKDP
+854 ETPYCFTVDTKAP

-880 KNPTSSP
+880 KDPTSSP
-887 VWTAL
+887 VWEAL

-925 YFVQKFGTDDTKKAP
+925 YFVQKFQTDSEGKKA
-940 LTVKELEQMK
+940 LTAKELAQQK
-950 WTDVSETTE
+950 WTDIGETTE
-959 FTPNQQL
+959 FTPNQQF

-988 VDNERPHEEFTAPK
+988 VDNERPHEEFTAPE
-1002 IESGLTNNK
+1002 IVRVSGLTNNK
-1011 IYNGDVPVVVSANDP
+1011 IYNGDVSVEVSANDP

-1044 GTVYNE
+1044 MGTQ
-1050 KDVTQQG
+1050 TQHDT
-1057 VLYSWDGKAPPCQSK
+1057 LYSWDGNTPPCQSK
-1072 EKMGF
+1072 ENMGF

-1082 KNNSNDVHILLTAED
+1082 KNNSNDVRILLTAED

-1147 FDDSLVNIT
+1147 FDPAAVQVSIKNT
-1156 LRATNDGADIAL
+1156 DGTV
-1168 PTVSGWTS
+1168 PTISKWSKTDGNGNLDNTQWE
-1176 SGDLH
+1176 
-1181 TATIEYTAEGDYTFD
+1181 ATIEYTAEGDYTFA
-1196 IDVTDKAGNPNEPVH
+1196 IACTDQAGNPNEPVH

-1292 RHTATIAYQRD
+1292 RHTATIAYRRD

-1335 TLEITGV
+1335 TLEITGI
-1342 ADRSANNG
+1342 ADHSANSG

-1364 DAQVSITLTGA
+1364 DAQVNITLTGA

-1424 EKTILFSVNRFGSTY
+1424 EKTILFSANRFGSTY

-1462 ETNPDALQ
+1462 ETNPDTLQ

-1524 YSEDAAGNIA
+1524 YSEDAAGNVA

-1602 AEEIAAIVADQGEF
+1602 AEEVAAIVADQGEF

-1676 AGVVIALAAGKK
+1676 AGVVIALTAGKK
-1688 KKNDKEK
+1688 KKNNKEK

>member
-13 AVLAFLMTVSLV
+13 AVLAFLMAVSLV

-32 TATYA
+32 TTTYA

-70 KNTVT
+70 RNTVT
-75 TTDGEVVIQEMT
+75 TTDGEAVIQEMT

-113 SDRAAVTDV
+113 SDRVAVTDV

-226 GGNVLLD
+226 GGKVLLD

-317 QGGEVEAVLVKQGGT
+317 QGGEVEAVLVKQGST

-344 VSAVEIDGKAESFD
+344 VSEVEIDGKAESFD

-383 TFAPTLQTITVISGK
+383 TFAPTLQTITVISGE
-398 HGKVEDHLGK
+398 HGKVK
-408 VSYKVNYNRSVDLT
+408 VEGSGKVNYNDSVDLT

-435 VDEADVKANVRRT
+435 VDEADVKANMRRT
-448 AEKSYKLPLT
+448 AEKSYQLHLTEVQRDT
-458 KVPRDTEVA
+458 KVT
-467 VTFTK
+467 VTFTE

-478 NDLTALEGITWNSGD
+478 KDLTALGGITWNSGN

-498 GATFVFANNAAVRF
+498 GATFVFANDAAVQF

-549 QPADIRETKTIQA
+549 QPAAIRETKTIQA

-569 TEIRVAQLAEKKLE
+569 TEIRVAQLADPAEKLE

-593 PKLGLALEA
+593 PTPELALEA

-607 YYNKSFTATVK
+607 YYHKSFTATVK
-618 SIIDRDDYS
+618 SIIDPDDYS
-627 GIQSVEYW
+627 GIRSVEYW

-642 TEQGTETQREMLYT
+642 TEQGTVTQREMLYT

-663 LQKLKELSFT
+663 LQELGDCTFT

-696 VSKPEEKAVKINS
+696 VYTTPPQAVKINS
-709 TPPTIEIKFGDEK
+709 TSPTIEIKFGGEK

-727 EENGTKRGYYDAV
+727 KENGTERGYYKDA

-745 TITDRASTQA
+745 TITDRASTLD

-763 KAKNAAGNDVRNT
+763 KDTAGKDVSDT
-776 VTISDWRNAVDPETK
+776 ATISVWGKDDTT
-791 LPDPGK
+791 DK
-797 VSCDVI
+797 VSCKVT
-803 FSGDANYIWSG
+803 FSG

-825 NRAGLSAKDGLS
+825 NKAGLS

-854 ETPYCFTVDTKDP
+854 ETPYCFTVDTNAP

-880 KNPTSSP
+880 KDPTSSP
-887 VWTAL
+887 VWEAL
-892 IGSENLTFGV
+892 IDSENLTFGV

-940 LTVKELEQMK
+940 LTVDELDKLAQQK
-950 WTDVSETTE
+950 WTDIGKTTE

-974 MAGHVTYLSTNGLV
+974 MAGNVTYLSTNGLV
-988 VDNERPHEEFTAPK
+988 VDNERPHEEFTAPE
-1002 IESGLTNNK
+1002 IVRVSGLTNNK
-1011 IYNGDVPVVVSANDP
+1011 IYNGDVSVKVSANDP
-1026 AENGV
+1026 VENGV

-1044 GTVYNE
+1044 MGTQ
-1050 KDVTQQG
+1050 TQHDT
-1057 VLYSWDGKAPPCQSK
+1057 LYSWKGNTPPCQSK
-1072 EKMGF
+1072 ENMGF
-1077 TVDAE
+1077 TVDAK
-1082 KNNSNDVHILLTAED
+1082 KNNSNDVRILLTAED

-1114 KPIIDIEYDKNAADS
+1114 KPIINIKYDNNAADS
-1129 GTFFRESRRANVT
+1129 GTFFRESRRAIVT
-1142 VKERN
+1142 VTERN
-1147 FDDSLVNIT
+1147 LDTAAVQVSIKNT
-1156 LRATNDGADIAL
+1156 DGTI
-1168 PTVSGWTS
+1168 PTISKWSKTDGNGNMDNTQWE
-1176 SGDLH
+1176 
-1181 TATIEYTAEGDYTFD
+1181 ATIEYTAEGDYTFA
-1196 IDVTDKAGNPNEPVH
+1196 IACTDQAGNPNEPVY

-1284 SGWTSSGD
+1284 SGWISSGD

-1364 DAQVSITLTGA
+1364 DAQVNITLTGA

-1424 EKTILFSVNRFGSTY
+1424 EKTILFSANRFGSTY

-1470 NIRITL
+1470 NIRITI

-1602 AEEIAAIVADQGEF
+1602 AEEVAAIVADQGEF

>member
-1 MNEVRMKKRILS
+1 MNEVRMKKRILP
-13 AVLAFLMTVSLV
+13 AVLAFLMAVSLV

-32 TATYA
+32 TTTYA

-60 TIEVDGTEGA
+60 TIEVDGTGGA

-75 TTDGEVVIQEMT
+75 TTDGEAVIQEMA

-113 SDRAAVTDV
+113 SDRVAVTDV

-218 TVTVTADK
+218 TVTVTAGK
-226 GGNVLLD
+226 GGKVLLD

-317 QGGEVEAVLVKQGGT
+317 QGGEVEAVLVKQGST

-344 VSAVEIDGKAESFD
+344 VSEVEIDGKAESFD

-383 TFAPTLQTITVISGK
+383 TFAPTRQTITVISGK
-398 HGKVEDHLGK
+398 HGKVEYHPEK
-408 VSYKVNYNRSVDLT
+408 VSYNDSVDFT
-422 ITPDDG
+422 ITPEDG

-435 VDEADVKANVRRT
+435 VDEADVKANVKRAT
-448 AEKSYKLPLT
+448 EKSYKLSLTEVQRDT
-458 KVPRDTEVA
+458 KVT
-467 VTFTK
+467 VTFTA
-472 CPQIGT
+472 CPQIDT
-478 NDLTALEGITWNSGD
+478 EHLTALDGITWNSRD

-498 GATFVFANNAAVRF
+498 GATFVFANDAKVQF

-539 GYDAETASFT
+539 GYDAKTASFT
-549 QPADIRETKTIQA
+549 QPAAIQETKTIQA

-569 TEIRVAQLAEKKLE
+569 TEIRVAQLADKKLE
-583 GLKIVVDKKA
+583 GLKIVVDTTDPTLELAPEKA
-593 PKLGLALEA
+593 H
-602 ANTNG
+602 AND
-607 YYNKSFTATVK
+607 YYNKDFTVK
-618 SIIDRDDYS
+618 VNGINDPDDYS

-663 LQKLKELSFT
+663 LQELKELSFT

-696 VSKPEEKAVKINS
+696 VSKPTEVPVKINS
-709 TPPTIEIKFGDEK
+709 TSPTIEIEFGKENEFGEEK

-727 EENGTKRGYYDAV
+727 EENGTERGYYKAA

-763 KAKNAAGNDVRNT
+763 KDTVGNDVRSKVKIT
-776 VTISDWRNAVDPETK
+776 DWSNAVDPETN
-791 LPDPGK
+791 LVDPDK
-797 VSCDVI
+797 VSCDVT
-803 FSGDANYIWSG
+803 FSG

-825 NRAGLSAKDGLS
+825 NKAGLS

-854 ETPYCFTVDTKDP
+854 ETPYCFTVDTKAP

-880 KNPTSSP
+880 KDPTSSP
-887 VWTAL
+887 AWEAL

-925 YFVQKFGTDDTKKAP
+925 YFVQKFGTDDKKKAP
-940 LTVKELEQMK
+940 LTVDELDKLAQQK
-950 WTDVSETTE
+950 WTDIGKTTE
-959 FTPNQQL
+959 FTPNQQF

-988 VDNERPHEEFTAPK
+988 VDNERPHEEFTAPE
-1002 IESGLTNNK
+1002 IVRVSGLTNNK
-1011 IYNGDVPVVVSANDP
+1011 IYNGDVSVVVSANDP
-1026 AENGV
+1026 VENGV

-1044 GTVYNE
+1044 GKVYNE

-1057 VLYSWDGKAPPCQSK
+1057 VLYSWDGKAPCCQSK
-1072 EKMGF
+1072 EGMGF

-1114 KPIIDIEYDKNAADS
+1114 KPIINIKYDNNAADS
-1129 GTFFRESRRANVT
+1129 GTFFRESRRAIVT
-1142 VKERN
+1142 VTERN
-1147 FDDSLVNIT
+1147 LDTAAVQVSIKNT
-1156 LRATNDGADIAL
+1156 DGTI
-1168 PTVSGWTS
+1168 PTISKWSKTDGNGNMDNTQWE
-1176 SGDLH
+1176 
-1181 TATIEYTAEGDYTFD
+1181 ATIEYTAEGDYTFA
-1196 IDVTDKAGNPNEPVH
+1196 IACTDQAGNPNEPVH

-1292 RHTATIAYQRD
+1292 RHTATIAYRRD

-1335 TLEITGV
+1335 TLEITGI
-1342 ADRSANNG
+1342 ADHSANSG

-1364 DAQVSITLTGA
+1364 DAQVNITLTGA

-1424 EKTILFSVNRFGSTY
+1424 EKTILFSANRFGSTY

-1602 AEEIAAIVADQGEF
+1602 AEEVAAIVADQGEF

>member
-70 KNTVT
+70 RNTVT
-75 TTDGEVVIQEMT
+75 TTDGEAVIQEMA

-203 ADEDITVSVTFVQEY
+203 ADEDITVSVTFAQEY

-226 GGNVLLD
+226 GGKVLLD

-317 QGGEVEAVLVKQGGT
+317 QGGEVEAVLVKQGST
-332 LTIKATPKENYR
+332 LTIKATPNENYR
-344 VSAVEIDGKAESFD
+344 VSEVEIDGKAESFD

-398 HGKVEDHLGK
+398 HGTVKVEGPEK
-408 VSYKVNYNRSVDLT
+408 VSYNDSVDLI
-422 ITPDDG
+422 ITPKDG

-435 VDEADVKANVRRT
+435 VDEADVKANVKRAT
-448 AEKSYKLPLT
+448 EKSYKLSLT
-458 KVPRDTEVA
+458 KVQRDTEVA
-467 VTFTK
+467 VTFTE

-478 NDLTALEGITWNSGD
+478 TDLTALDGITWNSGD

-498 GATFVFANNAAVRF
+498 GATFVFAKNAAVQF

-520 SETGIK
+520 IETGIK

-549 QPADIRETKTIQA
+549 QPAAIRETKTIQA

-569 TEIRVAQLAEKKLE
+569 TEIRVAQLANPEEKLE
-583 GLKIVVDKKA
+583 GLKIVVDTTD
-593 PKLGLALEA
+593 PKLELALEA

-607 YYNKSFTATVK
+607 YYNKSFTGKVNG
-618 SIIDRDDYS
+618 INDPDDYS

-663 LQKLKELSFT
+663 LQELGDCTFT

-709 TPPTIEIKFGDEK
+709 TSPTIEIEFGKEKPVKEK

-727 EENGTKRGYYDAV
+727 EENGTERGYYKAA

-745 TITDRASTQA
+745 TITDRASTLD

-763 KAKNAAGNDVRNT
+763 KDTAGKDVSDT
-776 VTISDWRNAVDPETK
+776 ATISVWGKDV
-791 LPDPGK
+791 PGK
-797 VSCDVI
+797 VSCDVT
-803 FSGDANYIWSG
+803 FSG

-825 NRAGLSAKDGLS
+825 NRAGLSAI
-837 ALADKDQTKS
+837 ADKDQKKS

-854 ETPYCFTVDTKDP
+854 ETPYCFTVDKNAP

-880 KNPTSSP
+880 KDPTSSP
-887 VWTAL
+887 VWEAL
-892 IGSENLTFGV
+892 IDSKNLAFGV

-913 EGDETSPIKSKE
+913 EWDETSPIKSKE
-925 YFVQKFGTDDTKKAP
+925 YFVQKFRTDETDDTKKAP
-940 LTVKELEQMK
+940 LTAKELAQQK
-950 WTDVSETTE
+950 WTDIGKTTE

-974 MAGHVTYLSTNGLV
+974 MAGNVTYLSTNGLV
-988 VDNERPHEEFTAPK
+988 VDNERPHEEFTAPE
-1002 IESGLTNNK
+1002 IVRVSGLTNNK
-1011 IYNGDVPVVVSANDP
+1011 IYNGDVSVKVSANDP
-1026 AENGV
+1026 VENGV

-1057 VLYSWDGKAPPCQSK
+1057 VLYSWDGNTPPCQFK
-1072 EKMGF
+1072 KDMGF

-1114 KPIIDIEYDKNAADS
+1114 KPIINIEYDKNAADS

-1168 PTVSGWTS
+1168 PTVSKWTS

-1181 TATIEYTAEGDYTFD
+1181 TATIEYTAEGDYTFA
-1196 IDVTDKAGNPNEPVH
+1196 IACTDQAGNPNEPVH

-1335 TLEITGV
+1335 TLEITGI
-1342 ADRSANNG
+1342 ADHSANSG

-1364 DAQVSITLTGA
+1364 DAQVNITLTGA

-1424 EKTILFSVNRFGSTY
+1424 EKTILFSANRFGSTY

-1602 AEEIAAIVADQGEF
+1602 AEEVAAIVADQGEF

>member
-13 AVLAFLMTVSLV
+13 AVLAFLMAVSLV

-60 TIEVDGTEGA
+60 TIEVDGTKGA

-75 TTDGEVVIQEMT
+75 TTDGEAVIQEMT

-203 ADEDITVSVTFVQEY
+203 ADEDITVSVTFAQEY

-226 GGNVLLD
+226 GGEVLLD

-304 DSQHGTVETDPAA
+304 DSQLGTVETDPAA
-317 QGGEVEAVLVKQGGT
+317 QGGEVEAVLVKQGST

-344 VSAVEIDGKAESFD
+344 VSEVEIDGKAESFD

-383 TFAPTLQTITVISGK
+383 TFAPTRQTITVISGK
-398 HGKVEDHLGK
+398 HGKVEYHPEK
-408 VSYKVNYNRSVDLT
+408 VSYNDSVDFT
-422 ITPDDG
+422 ITPEDG

-435 VDEADVKANVRRT
+435 VDEADVKANVKRAT
-448 AEKSYKLPLT
+448 EKSYKLSLTEVQRDT
-458 KVPRDTEVA
+458 KVT
-467 VTFTK
+467 VTFTA
-472 CPQIGT
+472 CPQIDT
-478 NDLTALEGITWNSGD
+478 EHLTALDGITWNSRD

-498 GATFVFANNAAVRF
+498 GATFVFANDAKVQF

-539 GYDAETASFT
+539 GYDAGTASFT
-549 QPADIRETKTIQA
+549 QPAAIQETKTIQA

-569 TEIRVAQLAEKKLE
+569 TEIRVAQLADEKLE
-583 GLKIVVDKKA
+583 GLKIVVDTTA
-593 PKLGLALEA
+593 PKLKLALEA

-607 YYNKSFTATVK
+607 YYHKSFTATVK
-618 SIIDRDDYS
+618 SIIDQDDYS

-642 TEQGTETQREMLYT
+642 TEQGTVTQREMLYT

-663 LQKLKELSFT
+663 LQELGDCTFT

-696 VSKPEEKAVKINS
+696 VSKPEKAAVKINS
-709 TPPTIEIKFGDEK
+709 TSPTIEIKFGKEGEEGEEK

-727 EENGTKRGYYDAV
+727 EENGTERGYYKAA

-745 TITDRASTQA
+745 TITDRASTRD
-755 LDAVKFDI
+755 LDAVKLDI
-763 KAKNAAGNDVRNT
+763 KDTAGKDVRSKVQIT
-776 VTISDWRNAVDPETK
+776 DWSNAVDPETN
-791 LPDPGK
+791 LVDPDK
-797 VSCDVI
+797 VSCKVT
-803 FSGDANYIWSG
+803 FSE

-825 NRAGLSAKDGLS
+825 NRAGLSA
-837 ALADKDQTKS
+837 LADKDQKKS
-847 VNATTIG
+847 VNAVTYG
-854 ETPYCFTVDTKDP
+854 ETPYCFTVDTNAP
-867 TGTITANTYVVGG
+867 TGTITANTYVVGV
-880 KNPTSSP
+880 KDPTSSP
-887 VWTAL
+887 VWEAL
-892 IGSENLTFGV
+892 IDSKNLTFGV

-940 LTVKELEQMK
+940 LTVDELDKLAQQK
-950 WTDVSETTE
+950 WTDIGKTTE

-974 MAGHVTYLSTNGLV
+974 MAGNVTYLSTNGLV
-988 VDNERPHEEFTAPK
+988 VDNERPHEEFTAPE
-1002 IESGLTNNK
+1002 IVRVSGLTNNK
-1011 IYNGDVPVVVSANDP
+1011 IYNGDVSVVVSANDP

-1044 GTVYNE
+1044 MGTQ
-1050 KDVTQQG
+1050 TQHDT
-1057 VLYSWDGKAPPCQSK
+1057 LYSWKGNTPPCQSK
-1072 EKMGF
+1072 ENMGF
-1077 TVDAE
+1077 TVDAK
-1082 KNNSNDVHILLTAED
+1082 KNNSNDVRILLTAED

-1114 KPIIDIEYDKNAADS
+1114 KPIINIKYDNNAADS
-1129 GTFFRESRRANVT
+1129 GTFFRESRRAIVT
-1142 VKERN
+1142 VTERN
-1147 FDDSLVNIT
+1147 LDTAAVQVSIKNT
-1156 LRATNDGADIAL
+1156 DGTI
-1168 PTVSGWTS
+1168 PTISKWSKTDGNGNMDNTQWE
-1176 SGDLH
+1176 
-1181 TATIEYTAEGDYTFD
+1181 ATIEYTAEGDYTFA
-1196 IDVTDKAGNPNEPVH
+1196 IACTDQADNPNEPVH

-1219 TAFTIDKTR
+1219 TAFTIDKTH

-1308 DIDVTDKAGNTSAD
+1308 DIDVTDKAGNTSVD

-1364 DAQVSITLTGA
+1364 DAQVNITLTGA

-1602 AEEIAAIVADQGEF
+1602 AEEVAAIVANQGEF

>member
-32 TATYA
+32 TATHA
-37 DAFTVCV
+37 DAFTICV

-113 SDRAAVTDV
+113 SDRVAVTDV

-304 DSQHGTVETDPAA
+304 DSQLGTVETNPAA

-332 LTIKATPKENYR
+332 LTIKATPDENYR
-344 VSAVEIDGKAESFD
+344 VSEVEIDGKTESFD

-383 TFAPTLQTITVISGK
+383 TFAPTLQTITVISGEN
-398 HGKVEDHLGK
+398 GKVEYHPEK
-408 VSYKVNYNRSVDLT
+408 VSYNDSVDFT
-422 ITPDDG
+422 ITPEDG

-435 VDEADVKANVRRT
+435 VDGADVKANVKRAT
-448 AEKSYKLPLT
+448 EKSYQLLLTEVQRDT
-458 KVPRDTEVA
+458 KVT
-467 VTFTK
+467 VTFTA

-478 NDLTALEGITWNSGD
+478 NDLTALGGITWNSGN

-549 QPADIRETKTIQA
+549 QPADIQETKTIQA

-569 TEIRVAQLAEKKLE
+569 TEIRVAQLADKKLE
-583 GLKIVVDKKA
+583 GLKIVVDTTDPA
-593 PKLGLALEA
+593 LELALEA

-607 YYNKSFTATVK
+607 YYNKSFTATVNG
-618 SIIDRDDYS
+618 IIDPDDYS

-642 TEQGTETQREMLYT
+642 TKQGTETQREMLYT
-656 YTEGGDI
+656 YTKGGDI
-663 LQKLKELSFT
+663 LQKLDGLSFT

-696 VSKPEEKAVKINS
+696 VYTTEKAVKINS
-709 TPPTIEIKFGDEK
+709 TPPTIEIKFEEEMPANV

-727 EENGTKRGYYDAV
+727 KENGTERGYYKAA

-763 KAKNAAGNDVRNT
+763 KAKNAAGNDVSNT
-776 VTISDWRNAVDPETK
+776 VTIGDWRNPVDPETN
-791 LPDPGK
+791 LPDPDK

-803 FSGDANYIWSG
+803 FSGDADYIWSG

-825 NRAGLSAKDGLS
+825 NRAGLS

-854 ETPYCFTVDTKDP
+854 ETPYCFTVDTKAP

-880 KNPTSSP
+880 KDPTSSP
-887 VWTAL
+887 VWEAL
-892 IGSENLTFGV
+892 IDSKNLTFGV

-940 LTVKELEQMK
+940 LTAKELDELAQQK
-950 WTDVSETTE
+950 WTDIGETTE

-988 VDNERPHEEFTAPK
+988 VDNERPHEEFTAPELVV
-1002 IESGLTNNK
+1002 ESGLTNNK
-1011 IYNGDVPVVVSANDP
+1011 IYNGDVPVEVSANDP
-1026 AENGV
+1026 AENDV

-1057 VLYSWDGKAPPCQSK
+1057 VLYSWDGKEPPCQFK

-1077 TVDAE
+1077 TVDAK

-1114 KPIIDIEYDKNAADS
+1114 KPIINIEYDKNAADS
-1129 GTFFRESRRANVT
+1129 GIFFRESRRANVT

-1424 EKTILFSVNRFGSTY
+1424 EKTILFSANRFGSTY

-1602 AEEIAAIVADQGEF
+1602 AEEIAAIVADRGEF

>member
-13 AVLAFLMTVSLV
+13 AVLAFLMAVSLV

-60 TIEVDGTEGA
+60 TIEVDGTEDA
-70 KNTVT
+70 RNTVT
-75 TTDGEVVIQEMT
+75 TTDGEAVIQEMT

-203 ADEDITVSVTFVQEY
+203 ADEDITVSVTFAQEY

-226 GGNVLLD
+226 GGKVLLD

-317 QGGEVEAVLVKQGGT
+317 QGGEVEAVLVKQGST

-344 VSAVEIDGKAESFD
+344 VSEVEIDGKAESFD

-398 HGKVEDHLGK
+398 QGKVEYHPEK
-408 VSYKVNYNRSVDLT
+408 VSYNDSVDFT
-422 ITPDDG
+422 ITPKDG

-435 VDEADVKANVRRT
+435 VDEADVKANVKRAT
-448 AEKSYKLPLT
+448 EKSYRLHLTEVQRDT
-458 KVPRDTEVA
+458 KVT
-467 VTFTK
+467 VTFTA
-472 CPQIGT
+472 CPQINT
-478 NDLTALEGITWNSGD
+478 KNLTALDGITWNSD
-493 AIRRD
+493 NAIRRD
-498 GATFVFANNAAVRF
+498 GATFVFAKAAAVQF

-539 GYDAETASFT
+539 GYDAKTASFT
-549 QPADIRETKTIQA
+549 QPAAIQETKTIQA

-569 TEIRVAQLAEKKLE
+569 TEIRVAQLANPEEKLE
-583 GLKIVVDKKA
+583 GLKIVVDTTD

-607 YYNKSFTATVK
+607 YYNKSFTVK
-618 SIIDRDDYS
+618 VNGINDPDDYS

-642 TEQGTETQREMLYT
+642 TEQGTETQRETLYT
-656 YTEGGDI
+656 YTKGGDI
-663 LQKLKELSFT
+663 LQELKELSFT

-709 TPPTIEIKFGDEK
+709 TSPTIEIEFGKEKPVKEK

-727 EENGTKRGYYDAV
+727 KENGTERGYYKAA

-745 TITDRASTQA
+745 TITDRASTLD

-763 KAKNAAGNDVRNT
+763 KDTVGNDVRSKVKIT
-776 VTISDWRNAVDPETK
+776 DWSNAVDPETN
-791 LPDPGK
+791 LVDPDK
-797 VSCDVI
+797 VSCDVT
-803 FSGDANYIWSG
+803 FSG

-825 NRAGLSAKDGLS
+825 NKAGLS
-837 ALADKDQTKS
+837 ALADKDQKKS
-847 VNATTIG
+847 VNAVTYG
-854 ETPYCFTVDTKDP
+854 ETPYCFTVDKNAP
-867 TGTITANTYVVGG
+867 TGTITANTYVVGV
-880 KNPTSSP
+880 KDPTSSP
-887 VWTAL
+887 VWEAL
-892 IGSENLTFGV
+892 IDSKNLAFGV

-913 EGDETSPIKSKE
+913 EWDETSPIKSKE
-925 YFVQKFGTDDTKKAP
+925 YFVQKFRTDETDDTKKAP
-940 LTVKELEQMK
+940 LTAKELAQQK
-950 WTDVSETTE
+950 WTDIGETTE
-959 FTPNQQL
+959 FAPNQQL

-974 MAGHVTYLSTNGLV
+974 MAGNVTYLSTNGLV
-988 VDNERPHEEFTAPK
+988 VDNERPHEEFTAPE
-1002 IESGLTNNK
+1002 IVRVSGLTNNK
-1011 IYNGDVPVVVSANDP
+1011 IYNGDVSVKVSANDP
-1026 AENGV
+1026 VENGV

-1044 GTVYNE
+1044 MGTQ
-1050 KDVTQQG
+1050 TQHNT
-1057 VLYSWDGKAPPCQSK
+1057 LYSWNGKEAPCKSK
-1072 EKMGF
+1072 EGMGF

-1082 KNNSNDVHILLTAED
+1082 KNNSNDVRILLTAED

-1147 FDDSLVNIT
+1147 FDPAAVQVSIKNT
-1156 LRATNDGADIAL
+1156 DGTI
-1168 PTVSGWTS
+1168 PTISKWSKTDGNGNLDNTQWE
-1176 SGDLH
+1176 
-1181 TATIEYTAEGDYTFD
+1181 ATIEYTAEGDYTFA
-1196 IDVTDKAGNPNEPVH
+1196 IACTDQAGNPNEPVH

-1364 DAQVSITLTGA
+1364 DAQVNITLTGA

-1502 YEYIYTVLAKN
+1502 YEYIYTVLGKN

-1602 AEEIAAIVADQGEF
+1602 AEEVAAIVADQGEF

>member
-13 AVLAFLMTVSLV
+13 AVLAFLMAVSLV

-70 KNTVT
+70 KKTVT
-75 TTDGEVVIQEMT
+75 TTDGEAVIQEMT

-145 GNGLVRINDQETETS
+145 GNGLARINDQETETS

-203 ADEDITVSVTFVQEY
+203 ADEDITVSVTFAQEY

-226 GGNVLLD
+226 GGKVLLD

-317 QGGEVEAVLVKQGGT
+317 QGGEVEAVLVKQGST

-344 VSAVEIDGKAESFD
+344 VSEVEIDGKAESFD

-398 HGKVEDHLGK
+398 HGTVKVEGPEK
-408 VSYKVNYNRSVDLT
+408 VSYNDSVDLT
-422 ITPDDG
+422 ITPKDG

-435 VDEADVKANVRRT
+435 VDEADVKANVKRAT
-448 AEKSYKLPLT
+448 EKSYKLSLT
-458 KVPRDTEVA
+458 KVQRDTEVA
-467 VTFTK
+467 VTFTE
-472 CPQIGT
+472 CPQIDT
-478 NDLTALEGITWNSGD
+478 EHLTALDGITWNSRD

-498 GATFVFANNAAVRF
+498 GATFVFANDAKVQF

-539 GYDAETASFT
+539 GYDAKTASFT
-549 QPADIRETKTIQA
+549 QPADIQETKTIQA

-569 TEIRVAQLAEKKLE
+569 TEIRVAQLVDPAEKLE
-583 GLKIVVDKKA
+583 GLKIVVDTTDPTLK
-593 PKLGLALEA
+593 LALEE

-607 YYNKSFTATVK
+607 YYNKNFTVK
-618 SIIDRDDYS
+618 VNGINDPDDYS

-642 TEQGTETQREMLYT
+642 TEQGTVTQREMLYT

-663 LQKLKELSFT
+663 LQELDDCTFT

-709 TPPTIEIKFGDEK
+709 TSPTIEIEFGKKKPVKEK

-727 EENGTKRGYYDAV
+727 EENGTERGYYDAA

-745 TITDRASTQA
+745 TITDRASTLD

-763 KAKNAAGNDVRNT
+763 KAKNAAGEDVSNT
-776 VTISDWRNAVDPETK
+776 VTISDWVKGDTGEP
-791 LPDPGK
+791 
-797 VSCDVI
+797 SCDVT
-803 FSGDANYIWSG
+803 FFG

-825 NRAGLSAKDGLS
+825 NRAGLSAKAGLS
-837 ALADKDQTKS
+837 TLADKDQTKS
-847 VNATTIG
+847 VNAVTYG
-854 ETPYCFTVDTKDP
+854 ETPYCFTVDKNAP
-867 TGTITANTYVVGG
+867 TGTITANTYVVGV
-880 KNPTSSP
+880 KDPTSSP
-887 VWTAL
+887 VWEAL
-892 IGSENLTFGV
+892 IDSENLTFGV

-907 IVITHN
+907 IVITPS
-913 EGDETSPIKSKE
+913 GWDETSPIKSKE
-925 YFVQKFGTDDTKKAP
+925 YFVQKFRTDETDDTKKAP
-940 LTVKELEQMK
+940 LTAKELAQQK
-950 WTDVSETTE
+950 WTDIGETTE

-988 VDNERPHEEFTAPK
+988 VDNERPHEEFTAPE
-1002 IESGLTNNK
+1002 IVRVSGLTNDK
-1011 IYNGDVPVVVSANDP
+1011 IYNGDVSVEVSANDP
-1026 AENGV
+1026 VVNGV

-1044 GTVYNE
+1044 GKVYNE

-1057 VLYSWDGKAPPCQSK
+1057 VLYSWDGKAPCCQSK
-1072 EKMGF
+1072 EGMGF
-1077 TVDAE
+1077 TVDAK

-1129 GTFFRESRRANVT
+1129 GTFFRESRRATIT

-1147 FDDSLVNIT
+1147 LDPAAVQVSIKNT
-1156 LRATNDGADIAL
+1156 DGTV
-1168 PTVSGWTS
+1168 PTISKWSKTDGNGNLDNTQWE
-1176 SGDLH
+1176 
-1181 TATIEYTAEGDYTFD
+1181 ATIEYTAEGDYTFA
-1196 IDVTDKAGNPNEPVH
+1196 IACTDQAGNPNEPVH

-1364 DAQVSITLTGA
+1364 DAQVNITLTGA

-1424 EKTILFSVNRFGSTY
+1424 EKTILFSANRFGSTY

-1602 AEEIAAIVADQGEF
+1602 AEEVAAIVADQGEF

>member
-70 KNTVT
+70 RNTVT

-226 GGNVLLD
+226 GGKVLLD

-332 LTIKATPKENYR
+332 LTIKATPNENYR
-344 VSAVEIDGKAESFD
+344 VSEVEIDGKAESFD

-383 TFAPTLQTITVISGK
+383 TFAPTLQTITVISGEQ
-398 HGKVEDHLGK
+398 GEVKVEGPE
-408 VSYKVNYNRSVDLT
+408 KVNYNGSVDLT
-422 ITPDDG
+422 ITPKDG

-435 VDEADVKANVRRT
+435 VDEADVKANVRRA
-448 AEKSYKLPLT
+448 AEKSYKLLLTEVQRDT
-458 KVPRDTEVA
+458 KVT
-467 VTFTK
+467 VTFTA
-472 CPQIGT
+472 CPQINT
-478 NDLTALEGITWNSGD
+478 SDLTALDGITWNSD
-493 AIRRD
+493 NAIRRD
-498 GATFVFANNAAVRF
+498 GATFVFANNAAVQF

-539 GYDAETASFT
+539 GYDAKTASFT
-549 QPADIRETKTIQA
+549 QPAAIQETKTIQA

-569 TEIRVAQLAEKKLE
+569 TEIRVAQLADKKLE

-607 YYNKSFTATVK
+607 YYNKNFTATVNG
-618 SIIDRDDYS
+618 INDPDDYS

-656 YTEGGDI
+656 YTKGGDI
-663 LQKLKELSFT
+663 LQKLDGLSFT

-696 VSKPEEKAVKINS
+696 VYTTEKAVKINS

-727 EENGTKRGYYDAV
+727 EENGTKRGYYDTV

-763 KAKNAAGNDVRNT
+763 KDTVGNDVRSKVKIT
-776 VTISDWRNAVDPETK
+776 DWSNAVDPETK
-791 LPDPGK
+791 LPDPDK
-797 VSCDVI
+797 AFCEVT
-803 FSGDANYIWSG
+803 FSE

-825 NRAGLSAKDGLS
+825 NKAGLS
-837 ALADKDQTKS
+837 ALADKDQKKS

-854 ETPYCFTVDTKDP
+854 ETPYCFTVDTKAP

-880 KNPTSSP
+880 KDPTSSP

-913 EGDETSPIKSKE
+913 EWDETSPIKSKE
-925 YFVQKFGTDDTKKAP
+925 YFVQKFQTDSEGKKA
-940 LTVKELEQMK
+940 LTVKELAQQK
-950 WTDVSETTE
+950 WTDIGKTTE

-988 VDNERPHEEFTAPK
+988 VDNERPHEEFTAPEIVK
-1002 IESGLTNNK
+1002 ESGLTNNK

-1026 AENGV
+1026 VENGV

-1050 KDVTQQG
+1050 EDVTQRG
-1057 VLYSWDGKAPPCQSK
+1057 VLYSWDGKVPPCQSK
-1072 EKMGF
+1072 EKMRF
-1077 TVDAE
+1077 TVDAK

-1114 KPIIDIEYDKNAADS
+1114 KPIINIEYDNNAADS

-1602 AEEIAAIVADQGEF
+1602 AEEIAAIVADRGEF

>member
-13 AVLAFLMTVSLV
+13 AVLAFLMAVSLV

-32 TATYA
+32 TATHA

-60 TIEVDGTEGA
+60 TIEVDGTKGA
-70 KNTVT
+70 KNTVA
-75 TTDGEVVIQEMT
+75 TTDGEAVIQEMT

-226 GGNVLLD
+226 GGKVLLD

-304 DSQHGTVETDPAA
+304 DSQLGTVETDPAA
-317 QGGEVEAVLVKQGGT
+317 QGGEVEAVLVKQGST

-344 VSAVEIDGKAESFD
+344 VSEVEIDGKAESFD

-383 TFAPTLQTITVISGK
+383 TFAPTRQTITVISGK
-398 HGKVEDHLGK
+398 HGKVEYHPEK
-408 VSYKVNYNRSVDLT
+408 VSYNDSVDFT

-448 AEKSYKLPLT
+448 AEKSYQLPLT
-458 KVPRDTEVA
+458 GVQRDTEVT
-467 VTFTK
+467 VTFTE

-478 NDLTALEGITWNSGD
+478 KDLTALGGITWNSGN

-498 GATFVFANNAAVRF
+498 GATFVFAKDAKVRF
-512 SAAADETG
+512 SAAAGETG

-539 GYDAETASFT
+539 GYDAKTASFT
-549 QPADIRETKTIQA
+549 QPAAIRETKTIQA

-569 TEIRVAQLAEKKLE
+569 TEIRVAQLE
-583 GLKIVVDKKA
+583 GLKIVVDTTA
-593 PKLGLALEA
+593 PTLKLALEA

-607 YYNKSFTATVK
+607 YYNKSFTATVQ

-663 LQKLKELSFT
+663 LQELKELSFT

-696 VSKPEEKAVKINS
+696 VYPPTEKAVKINS
-709 TPPTIEIKFGDEK
+709 TSPTIEIKFKEEMPANV

-727 EENGTKRGYYDAV
+727 KENGTERGYYKAA
-740 RTATV
+740 RTAVV

-763 KAKNAAGNDVRNT
+763 KAKNAAGNDVSDP
-776 VTISDWRNAVDPETK
+776 VTIGDWRNAVDPKTN
-791 LPDPGK
+791 LVDPDK
-797 VSCDVI
+797 VSCKVT
-803 FSGDANYIWSG
+803 FSG

-825 NRAGLSAKDGLS
+825 NKAGLS
-837 ALADKDQTKS
+837 ALADKDQKKS
-847 VNATTIG
+847 VNAVTYG
-854 ETPYCFTVDTKDP
+854 ETPYCFTVDKNAP

-880 KNPTSSP
+880 KDPTSSP
-887 VWTAL
+887 VWEAL
-892 IGSENLTFGV
+892 INSENLTFGV

-913 EGDETSPIKSKE
+913 EGDETSPIKSTE

-940 LTVKELEQMK
+940 LTAKELAQQK
-950 WTDVSETTE
+950 WTDIGKTTE

-988 VDNERPHEEFTAPK
+988 VDNERPHEEFTAPE
-1002 IESGLTNNK
+1002 IVRVSGLTNNK
-1011 IYNGDVPVVVSANDP
+1011 IYNGDVSVKVSANDP

-1044 GTVYNE
+1044 GTVYSE

-1114 KPIIDIEYDKNAADS
+1114 KPIINIEYDKNAADS

-1168 PTVSGWTS
+1168 PTVSKWTS

-1335 TLEITGV
+1335 TLEITGI
-1342 ADRSANNG
+1342 ADHSANSG

-1364 DAQVSITLTGA
+1364 DAQVNITLTGA

-1424 EKTILFSVNRFGSTY
+1424 EKTILFSANRFGSTY

-1602 AEEIAAIVADQGEF
+1602 AEEVAAIVADQGEF

>member
-70 KNTVT
+70 RNTVT
-75 TTDGEVVIQEMT
+75 TTDGEAVIQEMA

-203 ADEDITVSVTFVQEY
+203 ADEDITVSVTFAQEY

-226 GGNVLLD
+226 GGKVLLD

-317 QGGEVEAVLVKQGGT
+317 QGGEVEAVLVKQGST
-332 LTIKATPKENYR
+332 LTIKATPNEDYR
-344 VSAVEIDGKAESFD
+344 VSEVEIDGKAESFD

-398 HGKVEDHLGK
+398 HGTVKVEGPEK
-408 VSYKVNYNRSVDLT
+408 VSYNDSVDLI
-422 ITPDDG
+422 ITPKDG

-435 VDEADVKANVRRT
+435 VDEADVKANVKRAT
-448 AEKSYKLPLT
+448 EKSYKLSLT
-458 KVPRDTEVA
+458 KVQRDTEVA
-467 VTFTK
+467 VTFTE

-478 NDLTALEGITWNSGD
+478 TDLTALDGITWNSGD

-498 GATFVFANNAAVRF
+498 GATFVFAKNAAVQF

-520 SETGIK
+520 IETGIK

-549 QPADIRETKTIQA
+549 QPAAIRETKTIQA

-569 TEIRVAQLAEKKLE
+569 TEIRVAQLANPEEKLE
-583 GLKIVVDKKA
+583 GLKIVVDTTD
-593 PKLGLALEA
+593 PKLELALEA

-607 YYNKSFTATVK
+607 YYNKSFTVK
-618 SIIDRDDYS
+618 VNGINDPDDYS

-663 LQKLKELSFT
+663 LQELGDCTFT

-709 TPPTIEIKFGDEK
+709 TSPTIEIEFGKEKPVKEK

-727 EENGTKRGYYDAV
+727 EENGTERGYYKAA

-745 TITDRASTQA
+745 TITDRASTLD

-763 KAKNAAGNDVRNT
+763 KDTAGKDVSDT
-776 VTISDWRNAVDPETK
+776 ATISVWGKDV
-791 LPDPGK
+791 PGK
-797 VSCDVI
+797 VSCDVT
-803 FSGDANYIWSG
+803 FSG

-825 NRAGLSAKDGLS
+825 NRAGLSAI
-837 ALADKDQTKS
+837 ADKDQKKS

-854 ETPYCFTVDTKDP
+854 ETPYCFTVDKNAP

-880 KNPTSSP
+880 KDPTSSP
-887 VWTAL
+887 VWEAL
-892 IGSENLTFGV
+892 IDSKNLAFGV

-913 EGDETSPIKSKE
+913 EWDETSPIKSKE
-925 YFVQKFGTDDTKKAP
+925 YFVQKFRTDETDDTKKAP
-940 LTVKELEQMK
+940 LTAKELAQQK
-950 WTDVSETTE
+950 WTDIGKTTE

-974 MAGHVTYLSTNGLV
+974 MAGNVTYLSTNGLV
-988 VDNERPHEEFTAPK
+988 VDNERPHEEFTAPE
-1002 IESGLTNNK
+1002 IVRVSGLTNNK
-1011 IYNGDVPVVVSANDP
+1011 IYNGDVSVKVSANDP
-1026 AENGV
+1026 VENGV

-1057 VLYSWDGKAPPCQSK
+1057 VLYSWDGNTPPCQFK
-1072 EKMGF
+1072 KDMGF

-1114 KPIIDIEYDKNAADS
+1114 KPIINIEYDKNAADS

-1168 PTVSGWTS
+1168 PTVSKWTS

-1181 TATIEYTAEGDYTFD
+1181 TATIEYTAEGDYTFA
-1196 IDVTDKAGNPNEPVH
+1196 IACTDQAGNPNEPVH

-1602 AEEIAAIVADQGEF
+1602 AEEVAAIVADQGEF

-1676 AGVVIALAAGKK
+1676 TGVVIALAAGKK

>member
-13 AVLAFLMTVSLV
+13 AVLAFLMAVSLV

-32 TATYA
+32 TATHA
-37 DAFTVCV
+37 DAFTICV

-60 TIEVDGTEGA
+60 TIEVDGTKGA

-75 TTDGEVVIQEMT
+75 TTDGEAVIQEMT

-218 TVTVTADK
+218 AVTVTADK
-226 GGNVLLD
+226 GGKVLLD

-245 TEVEL
+245 TEVEV

-304 DSQHGTVETDPAA
+304 DGQHGTVETDPAA
-317 QGGEVEAVLVKQGGT
+317 QGGEVEAVLVKQGST

-344 VSAVEIDGKAESFD
+344 VSEVEIDGKAERFD

-398 HGKVEDHLGK
+398 HGKVEDHPGK
-408 VSYKVNYNRSVDLT
+408 VSYNDSADLT

-435 VDEADVKANVRRT
+435 VDEADVKANVKRAT
-448 AEKSYKLPLT
+448 EKSYKLSLTEVQRDT
-458 KVPRDTEVA
+458 KVT
-467 VTFTK
+467 VTFTE

-478 NDLTALEGITWNSGD
+478 TDLTALGGITWNSGN

-498 GATFVFANNAAVRF
+498 GATFVFANDAKVQF

-549 QPADIRETKTIQA
+549 QPADIQETKTIQA

-569 TEIRVAQLAEKKLE
+569 TEIRVAQLADPAEKLE
-583 GLKIVVDKKA
+583 GLKIVVDTTD

-607 YYNKSFTATVK
+607 YYHKSFTVK
-618 SIIDRDDYS
+618 VNGINDPDDYS

-642 TEQGTETQREMLYT
+642 TEQGTVTQREMLYT

-663 LQKLKELSFT
+663 LQELKELSFT

-709 TPPTIEIKFGDEK
+709 TSPTIEIKFGKEGEEGEEK

-727 EENGTKRGYYDAV
+727 EENGTERGYYKAA

-745 TITDRASTQA
+745 TITDRASTRD
-755 LDAVKFDI
+755 LDAVKLDI
-763 KAKNAAGNDVRNT
+763 KDTAGKDVRSKVQIT
-776 VTISDWRNAVDPETK
+776 DWSNAVDPETN
-791 LPDPGK
+791 LVDPDK
-797 VSCDVI
+797 VSCKVT
-803 FSGDANYIWSG
+803 FSE

-825 NRAGLSAKDGLS
+825 NKAGLS
-837 ALADKDQTKS
+837 ALADKDQKKS
-847 VNATTIG
+847 VNAVTYG
-854 ETPYCFTVDTKDP
+854 ETPYCFTVDKNAP

-880 KNPTSSP
+880 KDPTSSP
-887 VWTAL
+887 TWEAL
-892 IGSENLTFGV
+892 IDSKNLAFGV

-913 EGDETSPIKSKE
+913 EWDETSPIKSKE
-925 YFVQKFGTDDTKKAP
+925 YFVQKFRTDETDDTKKAP
-940 LTVKELEQMK
+940 LTAKDLAQQK
-950 WTDVSETTE
+950 WTDIGENTE

-974 MAGHVTYLSTNGLV
+974 MAGNVTYLSTNGLV
-988 VDNERPHEEFTAPK
+988 VDNERPHEEFTAPE
-1002 IESGLTNNK
+1002 IVRVSGLTNNK
-1011 IYNGDVPVVVSANDP
+1011 IYNGDVSVEVSANDP
-1026 AENGV
+1026 VVNGV

-1044 GTVYNE
+1044 GE
-1050 KDVTQQG
+1050 DVTQHNK
-1057 VLYSWDGKAPPCQSK
+1057 LYSWNGKEAPCQSK

-1077 TVDAE
+1077 TVDAK
-1082 KNNSNDVHILLTAED
+1082 KNNSNDVRILLTAED

-1114 KPIIDIEYDKNAADS
+1114 KPIINIKYDNNAADS
-1129 GTFFRESRRANVT
+1129 GTFFRESRRATIT

-1147 FDDSLVNIT
+1147 LDPAAVQVSIKNT
-1156 LRATNDGADIAL
+1156 DGTI
-1168 PTVSGWTS
+1168 PTISKWSKTDGNGNMDNTQWE
-1176 SGDLH
+1176 
-1181 TATIEYTAEGDYTFD
+1181 ATIEYTAEGDYTFA
-1196 IDVTDKAGNPNEPVH
+1196 IACTDQAGNPNEPVH

-1602 AEEIAAIVADQGEF
+1602 AEEVAAIVADQGEF

>member
-32 TATYA
+32 TATHA

-60 TIEVDGTEGA
+60 TIEVDGTKGA
-70 KNTVT
+70 RNTVT

-226 GGNVLLD
+226 GGEVLLD

-317 QGGEVEAVLVKQGGT
+317 QGGEVEAALVKQGGT
-332 LTIKATPKENYR
+332 LTIKATPNENYR
-344 VSAVEIDGKAESFD
+344 VSEVEIDGKAESFD

-383 TFAPTLQTITVISGK
+383 TFAPTLQTITVISGEQ
-398 HGKVEDHLGK
+398 GEVKVEGPE
-408 VSYKVNYNRSVDLT
+408 KVNYNGSVDLT
-422 ITPDDG
+422 ITPKDG

-435 VDEADVKANVRRT
+435 VDEADVKANVKRAT
-448 AEKSYKLPLT
+448 EKSYKLSLT
-458 KVPRDTEVA
+458 KVQRDTEVT
-467 VTFTK
+467 VTFTE

-478 NDLTALEGITWNSGD
+478 NDLTALGGITWNSGN

-498 GATFVFANNAAVRF
+498 GATFVFANNAAVQF

-549 QPADIRETKTIQA
+549 QPADIQETKTIQA

-569 TEIRVAQLAEKKLE
+569 TEIRVAQLADKKLE
-583 GLKIVVDKKA
+583 GLKIVVDKTA
-593 PKLGLALEA
+593 PKLELALEA

-607 YYNKSFTATVK
+607 YYNKSFTATVNG
-618 SIIDRDDYS
+618 IIDRDDYS

-642 TEQGTETQREMLYT
+642 TEQGTVTQREMLYT

-663 LQKLKELSFT
+663 LQELEGLSFT

-709 TPPTIEIKFGDEK
+709 TSPTIEIKFKEEMPANV

-727 EENGTKRGYYDAV
+727 KENGTERGYYKAA

-755 LDAVKFDI
+755 LDAVTFDI
-763 KAKNAAGNDVRNT
+763 KDTVGNDVRSKVKIT
-776 VTISDWRNAVDPETK
+776 DWSNAVDPETK
-791 LPDPGK
+791 LPDPDK
-797 VSCDVI
+797 VSCDVT
-803 FSGDANYIWSG
+803 FSG

-825 NRAGLSAKDGLS
+825 NKAGLS
-837 ALADKDQTKS
+837 ALADKDQKKS

-854 ETPYCFTVDTKDP
+854 ETPYCFTVDTKAP

-880 KNPTSSP
+880 KDPTSSP
-887 VWTAL
+887 VWEAL

-925 YFVQKFGTDDTKKAP
+925 YFVQKFGTDDKKKAP
-940 LTVKELEQMK
+940 LTVDELDELAQQK
-950 WTDVSETTE
+950 WTDIGETTE

-988 VDNERPHEEFTAPK
+988 VDNERPHEEFTAPELVV
-1002 IESGLTNNK
+1002 ESGLTNNK
-1011 IYNGDVPVVVSANDP
+1011 IYNGDVPVEVSANDP
-1026 AENGV
+1026 AENDV

-1057 VLYSWDGKAPPCQSK
+1057 VLYSWDGKEPPCQFK

-1077 TVDAE
+1077 TVDAK

-1114 KPIIDIEYDKNAADS
+1114 KPIINIEYDKNAADS
-1129 GTFFRESRRANVT
+1129 GIFFRESRRANVT

-1156 LRATNDGADIAL
+1156 LRATN
-1168 PTVSGWTS
+1168 
-1176 SGDLH
+1176 
-1181 TATIEYTAEGDYTFD
+1181 
-1196 IDVTDKAGNPNEPVH
+1196 
-1211 YADGTVAP
+1211 
-1219 TAFTIDKTR
+1219 
-1228 PTISVTYDNNS
+1228 
-1239 ALNGNYYN
+1239 
-1247 ANRTATVVVTEHN
+1247 
-1260 FDASRVNIT
+1260 
-1269 LRATDDGA
+1269 DGA

-1616 TFDIPGDSTGAHQVK
+1616 TFDVPGDSTGAHQVK

>member
-32 TATYA
+32 TATHA
-37 DAFTVCV
+37 DAFTICV

-113 SDRAAVTDV
+113 SDRVAVTDV

-304 DSQHGTVETDPAA
+304 DSQLGTVETNPAA

-332 LTIKATPKENYR
+332 LTIKATPDENYR
-344 VSAVEIDGKAESFD
+344 VSEVEIDGKTESFD

-383 TFAPTLQTITVISGK
+383 TFAPTLQTITVISGEN
-398 HGKVEDHLGK
+398 GKVEYHPEK
-408 VSYKVNYNRSVDLT
+408 VSYNDSVDFT
-422 ITPDDG
+422 ITPEDG

-435 VDEADVKANVRRT
+435 VDGADVKANVKRAT
-448 AEKSYKLPLT
+448 EKSYQLLLTEVQRDT
-458 KVPRDTEVA
+458 KVT
-467 VTFTK
+467 VTFTA

-478 NDLTALEGITWNSGD
+478 NDLTALGGITWNSGN

-549 QPADIRETKTIQA
+549 QPADIQETKTIQA

-569 TEIRVAQLAEKKLE
+569 TEIRVAQLADKKLE
-583 GLKIVVDKKA
+583 GLKIVVDTTDPA
-593 PKLGLALEA
+593 LELALEA

-607 YYNKSFTATVK
+607 YYNKSFTATVNG
-618 SIIDRDDYS
+618 IIDPDDYS

-642 TEQGTETQREMLYT
+642 TKQGTETQREMLYT
-656 YTEGGDI
+656 YTKGGDI
-663 LQKLKELSFT
+663 LQKLDGLSFT

-696 VSKPEEKAVKINS
+696 VYTTEKAVKINS

-727 EENGTKRGYYDAV
+727 EENGTKRGYYDTV

-763 KAKNAAGNDVRNT
+763 KDTVGNDVRSKVKIT
-776 VTISDWRNAVDPETK
+776 DWSNAVDPETK
-791 LPDPGK
+791 LPDPDK
-797 VSCDVI
+797 AFCEVT
-803 FSGDANYIWSG
+803 FSE

-825 NRAGLSAKDGLS
+825 NKAGLS
-837 ALADKDQTKS
+837 ALADKDQKKS

-854 ETPYCFTVDTKDP
+854 ETPYCFTVDTKAP

-880 KNPTSSP
+880 KDPTSSP

-913 EGDETSPIKSKE
+913 EWDETSPIKSKE
-925 YFVQKFGTDDTKKAP
+925 YFVQKFQTDSEGKKA
-940 LTVKELEQMK
+940 LTVKELAQQK
-950 WTDVSETTE
+950 WTDIGKTTE

-988 VDNERPHEEFTAPK
+988 VDNERPHEEFTAPEIVK
-1002 IESGLTNNK
+1002 ESGLTNNK

-1026 AENGV
+1026 VENGV

-1050 KDVTQQG
+1050 EDVTQRG
-1057 VLYSWDGKAPPCQSK
+1057 VLYSWDGKVPPCQSK
-1072 EKMGF
+1072 EKMRF
-1077 TVDAE
+1077 TVDAK

-1114 KPIIDIEYDKNAADS
+1114 KPIINIEYDNNAADS

-1587 VVYLDDYSKAYKTWT
+1587 VVYLDDYSKAYKAWT

>member
-60 TIEVDGTEGA
+60 TIEVDGTKGA

-75 TTDGEVVIQEMT
+75 TTDGEAVIQEMA

-203 ADEDITVSVTFVQEY
+203 ADEDIAVSVTFVQEY

-226 GGNVLLD
+226 GGKVLLD

-317 QGGEVEAVLVKQGGT
+317 QGGEVEAVLVKQGST

-344 VSAVEIDGKAESFD
+344 VSEVEIDGKAERFD

-383 TFAPTLQTITVISGK
+383 TFAPTRQTITVISGEQ
-398 HGKVEDHLGK
+398 GTVEAPEK
-408 VSYKVNYNRSVDLT
+408 VSYNDSVDLI
-422 ITPDDG
+422 ITPKDG

-448 AEKSYKLPLT
+448 AEKSYKLSLT
-458 KVPRDTEVA
+458 KVQRDTEVA
-467 VTFTK
+467 VTFTE

-478 NDLTALEGITWNSGD
+478 NDLTALGGITWNSGN

-498 GATFVFANNAAVRF
+498 GATFVFANDAAVQF

-549 QPADIRETKTIQA
+549 QPAAIRETKTIQA

-569 TEIRVAQLAEKKLE
+569 TEIRVAQLANPDKKLE
-583 GLKIVVDKKA
+583 GLKIVVDTTDPTLK
-593 PKLGLALEA
+593 LALEA

-607 YYNKSFTATVK
+607 YYHKSFTATVK
-618 SIIDRDDYS
+618 SIIDPDDYS

-663 LQKLKELSFT
+663 LQELGDCTFT

-709 TPPTIEIKFGDEK
+709 TSPTIEIKFGEEGEEGEEK

-727 EENGTKRGYYDAV
+727 KENGTERGYYDAV

-755 LDAVKFDI
+755 LDAVTFDI
-763 KAKNAAGNDVRNT
+763 KDTVGNDVRSKVKIT
-776 VTISDWRNAVDPETK
+776 DWSNAVDPETN
-791 LPDPGK
+791 LVDPDK
-797 VSCDVI
+797 VSCKVT
-803 FSGDANYIWSG
+803 FSG

-825 NRAGLSAKDGLS
+825 NKAGLS
-837 ALADKDQTKS
+837 ALADKDQKKS
-847 VNATTIG
+847 VNAVTYG
-854 ETPYCFTVDTKDP
+854 KTPYCFTVDTKAP

-880 KNPTSSP
+880 KDPTSSP
-887 VWTAL
+887 VWEAL
-892 IGSENLTFGV
+892 IDSENLTFGV

-913 EGDETSPIKSKE
+913 EWDETSPIKSKE
-925 YFVQKFGTDDTKKAP
+925 YFVQKFGTDETDDTKKAP
-940 LTVKELEQMK
+940 LTAKELAQQK
-950 WTDVSETTE
+950 WTDIGENTE

-974 MAGHVTYLSTNGLV
+974 MAGNVTYLSTNGLV
-988 VDNERPHEEFTAPK
+988 VDNERPHEEFTAPE
-1002 IESGLTNNK
+1002 IVRVSGLTNNK
-1011 IYNGDVPVVVSANDP
+1011 IYNGDVSVEVSANDP
-1026 AENGV
+1026 VVNGV

-1044 GTVYNE
+1044 GE
-1050 KDVTQQG
+1050 DVTQHNK
-1057 VLYSWDGKAPPCQSK
+1057 LYSWNGKEAPCQSK

-1077 TVDAE
+1077 TVDAK

-1114 KPIIDIEYDKNAADS
+1114 KPIINIEYDKNAADS
-1129 GTFFRESRRANVT
+1129 GTFFRESRRATIT

-1181 TATIEYTAEGDYTFD
+1181 TATIEYTAEGDYTFA
-1196 IDVTDKAGNPNEPVH
+1196 IACTDQAGNPNEPVH

-1364 DAQVSITLTGA
+1364 DAQVNITLTGA

-1424 EKTILFSVNRFGSTY
+1424 EKTILFSANRFGSTY

-1602 AEEIAAIVADQGEF
+1602 AEEVAAIVADQGEF

>member
-32 TATYA
+32 TATHA
-37 DAFTVCV
+37 DAFTICV

-113 SDRAAVTDV
+113 SDRVAVTDV

-332 LTIKATPKENYR
+332 LTIKATPNENYR
-344 VSAVEIDGKAESFD
+344 VSEVEIDGKAESFD

-383 TFAPTLQTITVISGK
+383 TFAPTLQTITVISGEQ
-398 HGKVEDHLGK
+398 GEVKVEGPE
-408 VSYKVNYNRSVDLT
+408 KVNYNGSVDLT
-422 ITPDDG
+422 ITPKDG

-435 VDEADVKANVRRT
+435 VDEADVKANVRRA

-458 KVPRDTEVA
+458 EVQRDTKVT
-467 VTFTK
+467 VTFTE
-472 CPQIGT
+472 CPQINT
-478 NDLTALEGITWNSGD
+478 SDLTALDGITWNSGN

-498 GATFVFANNAAVRF
+498 GATFVFANNAAVQF

-539 GYDAETASFT
+539 GYDAKTASFT
-549 QPADIRETKTIQA
+549 QPAAIQETKTIQA

-569 TEIRVAQLAEKKLE
+569 TEIRVAQLADKKLE

-607 YYNKSFTATVK
+607 YYNKNFTATVNG
-618 SIIDRDDYS
+618 INDPDDYS

-656 YTEGGDI
+656 YTKGGDI
-663 LQKLKELSFT
+663 LQKLGDCTFT

-696 VSKPEEKAVKINS
+696 VYTTPPQAVKINS

-776 VTISDWRNAVDPETK
+776 VTIGDWRNAVDPETN
-791 LPDPGK
+791 LPDPDK

-803 FSGDANYIWSG
+803 FSGDADYIWSG

-825 NRAGLSAKDGLS
+825 NKAGLS
-837 ALADKDQTKS
+837 ALADKDQKKS

-854 ETPYCFTVDTKDP
+854 ETPYCFTVDTKAP

-880 KNPTSSP
+880 KDPTSSP
-887 VWTAL
+887 VWEAL
-892 IGSENLTFGV
+892 IDSENLTFGV

-940 LTVKELEQMK
+940 LTAKELDELAQQK
-950 WTDVSETTE
+950 WTDIGETTE

-988 VDNERPHEEFTAPK
+988 VDNERPHEEFTAPELVV
-1002 IESGLTNNK
+1002 ESGLTNNK
-1011 IYNGDVPVVVSANDP
+1011 IYNGDVPVEVSANDP
-1026 AENGV
+1026 AENDV

-1044 GTVYNE
+1044 MGTQ
-1050 KDVTQQG
+1050 TQHDT
-1057 VLYSWDGKAPPCQSK
+1057 LYKWNGKEAPCKSK
-1072 EKMGF
+1072 EGMGF

-1082 KNNSNDVHILLTAED
+1082 KNNSNDVRILLTAED

-1114 KPIIDIEYDKNAADS
+1114 KPIINIEYDKNAADS

-1156 LRATNDGADIAL
+1156 LRATN
-1168 PTVSGWTS
+1168 
-1176 SGDLH
+1176 
-1181 TATIEYTAEGDYTFD
+1181 
-1196 IDVTDKAGNPNEPVH
+1196 
-1211 YADGTVAP
+1211 
-1219 TAFTIDKTR
+1219 
-1228 PTISVTYDNNS
+1228 
-1239 ALNGNYYN
+1239 
-1247 ANRTATVVVTEHN
+1247 
-1260 FDASRVNIT
+1260 
-1269 LRATDDGA
+1269 DGA

-1364 DAQVSITLTGA
+1364 DAQVNITLTGA

-1424 EKTILFSVNRFGSTY
+1424 EKTILFSANRFGSTY